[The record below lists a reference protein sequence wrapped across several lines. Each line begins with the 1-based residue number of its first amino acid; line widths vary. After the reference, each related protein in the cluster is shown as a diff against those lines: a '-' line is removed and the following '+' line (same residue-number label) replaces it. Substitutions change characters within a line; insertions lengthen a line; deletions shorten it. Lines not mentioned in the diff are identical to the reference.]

1 MLFCFILHGFAFDY
15 TDENGVT
22 WTCSTTSE
30 YDEETATYKDY
41 ATLTGASNYGAEV
54 VVPEKVYDGETAY
67 TVDKLYNTFQNS
79 TITKVT
85 LPKDSIIIDG
95 AFESCSN
102 LKEVINS
109 QYIKKCRN
117 SAFEHTNLTTIDLSG
132 CKFVHGF
139 NGCKNLESVILK
151 VCKTIEKV
159 SFQNCPKLKSL
170 GETSSVT
177 EIGDGAFGGCSSLQS
192 IDLQN
197 CIFFSIATG
206 YGGTFNGCT
215 SLKTVILPKTLT
227 EIPVC
232 FFSGCSA
239 LTSFDFSNITSIGRS
254 AFEGTGLTSVVIPA
268 SVKDIEDNTFKNCN
282 NLKSVDL
289 GNINSIGESAF
300 EGTGLT
306 SVVIPASVKDIAGDA
321 FKNCNNLKS
330 VDLGNINSI
339 GYSAFEGT
347 GLTSVVIPASVRN
360 IASNT
365 FKNCNNL
372 KSVDLGNI
380 NSIGGNAFKNCNNL
394 KSVDLGNINTIG
406 SSAFEGT
413 GLTNVVIPASVQ
425 DIADNTF
432 KNCNNLKSV
441 DLGNINTIGSSA
453 FEGCNIDSI
462 TIPAT
467 ISSIGNNA
475 FPGINYITINATKV
489 PSLGSSF
496 ERNAVVLVPEEAL
509 NAYKTADVWKD
520 FAGQIFA
527 IGTKLDYDVKTTAQD
542 NAPGLLQQLDKNNLN
557 NIVSLK
563 VSGTINGYDIML
575 FRNKMDNLHHLDLS
589 DADIVANPYEYYEG
603 CCSEDSVL
611 GANAFNGVKHLI
623 SIKIPKSI
631 KKIGDNAFNS
641 CSVRDV
647 IFQEKQNIEIEERA
661 FNSSDIANINLPI
674 GSKLGEW
681 CFAWCNKIQNIILP
695 EALEIIPD
703 NCFFQSSLSSVSI
716 PSSVKIIKRNAFNEC
731 RLDSVSLPGL
741 TYIGDYAFAYNHNL
755 KELRVPS
762 TLEKID
768 DGAFSGCNL
777 EKVYAYTVLPIS
789 ISQGTFSNFSNI
801 ALYVP
806 TQSVDNYYLNTQWSQ
821 FKEIHEFN
829 EPYKYFYLDKEFTL
843 EDKRFDG
850 TPDIDIKED
859 GGLKVD
865 GKDNQEAGDVT
876 IKGDGDKGNSGTL
889 ITDGNLNAKKM
900 RFDISVSDNKW
911 YFFSFPFDIKLSD
924 TKAPGEYKWKMYDG
938 SIRADQGSGGWVN
951 LPDNEEW
958 LKQGKGY
965 IFQTNKAGTLTLKVT
980 KEKFGQLDANNI
992 MKELDVFPSGNNF
1005 DASWNFIGNPQTS
1018 YYNVNDLGY
1027 EAPIT
1032 VWNGNSYE
1040 AVRPGDD
1047 DYTLHPF
1054 QAFFVQKPTASSTI
1068 EFKAEDRLTKTGSEI
1083 RAQETKARRLARGFV
1098 PSRMIINLNVSDG
1111 SLSDK
1116 TRVVF
1121 NDKKSRNYEMDCD
1134 AAKFMTLTQAPQLY
1148 SVEGKGTK
1156 FAINERPMGSV
1167 QLGFTAKKSG
1177 TFTISAVR
1185 MDQPML
1191 LKDNVAGITIDLT
1204 NGDYEFTSEAG
1215 TFNKRFLLTPN
1226 SSVTSIADVVK
1237 KTGVN
1242 ILPTEEG
1249 IQINGCNGK
1258 NVDVYNLNGAQV
1270 ASSNSDGI
1278 LRLSAGVYIVKVNGM
1293 STKVMV
1299 K

>member
-1 MLFCFILHGFAFDY
+1 MKRFFTLTLMLFCFILHGFAFDY

-22 WTCSTTSE
+22 WTCRDTNAD
-30 YDEETATYKDY
+30 YDVETGTYKY
-41 ATLTGASNYGAEV
+41 YTILTGAINYGAEV
-54 VVPEKVYDGETAY
+54 VVPEKVYNGETAY
-67 TVDKLYNTFQNS
+67 TVKGLDNTFENS
-79 TITKVT
+79 EVITKVI
-85 LPKDSIIIDG
+85 LPKDSITIET
-95 AFESCSN
+95 AFSN
-102 LKEVINS
+102 CHNLAEVVNS
-109 QYIKKCRN
+109 QYITKC
-117 SAFEHTNLTTIDLSG
+117 SMGAFEYTSLTSIDLSN
-132 CKFVHGF
+132 CKYVGGF
-139 NGCKNLESVILK
+139 D
-151 VCKTIEKV
+151 
-159 SFQNCPKLKSL
+159 
-170 GETSSVT
+170 SSKK
-177 EIGDGAFGGCSSLQS
+177 
-192 IDLQN
+192 
-197 CIFFSIATG
+197 
-206 YGGTFNGCT
+206 
-215 SLKTVILPKTLT
+215 LKTVILKACNTIEQRAFVNCTNLVSLGETTSITSIGSEAFNGCESLSSIDLSNCSSWSNYRIFENCKSLKEIKLPSTLT
-227 EIPVC
+227 EIPPAL
-232 FFSGCSA
+232 FRGCTG
-239 LTSFDFSNITSIGRS
+239 LTSFDFTNITKIGDS
-254 AFEGTGLTSVVIPA
+254 AFEETGLKEI
-268 SVKDIEDNTFKNCN
+268 I
-282 NLKSVDL
+282 L
-289 GNINSIGESAF
+289 
-300 EGTGLT
+300 
-306 SVVIPASVKDIAGDA
+306 
-321 FKNCNNLKS
+321 
-330 VDLGNINSI
+330 
-339 GYSAFEGT
+339 
-347 GLTSVVIPASVRN
+347 
-360 IASNT
+360 
-365 FKNCNNL
+365 
-372 KSVDLGNI
+372 
-380 NSIGGNAFKNCNNL
+380 
-394 KSVDLGNINTIG
+394 
-406 SSAFEGT
+406 
-413 GLTNVVIPASVQ
+413 
-425 DIADNTF
+425 
-432 KNCNNLKSV
+432 
-441 DLGNINTIGSSA
+441 
-453 FEGCNIDSI
+453 
-462 TIPAT
+462 PAT
-467 ISSIGNNA
+467 ITFIGNNA
-475 FPGINYITINATKV
+475 FNDIDSVTINATKV

-496 ERNAVVLVPEEAL
+496 GQNAVVLVPEEAL
-509 NAYKTADVWKD
+509 NAYKAADVWKD

-527 IGTKLDYDVKTTAQD
+527 IGAKLDYDVKTTAQD
-542 NAPGLLQQLDKNNLN
+542 NAPGLLQQLDRNNLN

-603 CCSEDSVL
+603 NCTQDSILGNYAFSEL
-611 GANAFNGVKHLI
+611 AKLITVKC
-623 SIKIPKSI
+623 PKSVKQI
-631 KKIGDNAFNS
+631 YGAFKNCNNLRSAVLPEQLEYIGDKEGSGSGNGPFSNCVNLKNIIFNS
-641 CSVRDV
+641 CKEIGTNTFNGCSA
-647 IFQEKQNIEIEERA
+647 IQQINIPEGVTRIGEDA
-661 FNSSDIANINLPI
+661 FMGCKS
-674 GSKLGEW
+674 
-681 CFAWCNKIQNIILP
+681 
-695 EALEIIPD
+695 LESIIIPNGVETIEMSAFESCD
-703 NCFFQSSLSSVSI
+703 NLRKISLPPSLKTIKWFAFRFCSSLDSI
-716 PSSVKIIKRNAFNEC
+716 
-731 RLDSVSLPGL
+731 SLPGL
-741 TYIGDYAFAYNHNL
+741 NSIGYNAFYNCTNL

-762 TLEKID
+762 TLEKIE

-789 ISQGTFSNFSNI
+789 ISQGTFSNFSNT

-1270 ASSNSDGI
+1270 ASSNSDGM

>member
-1 MLFCFILHGFAFDY
+1 M
-15 TDENGVT
+15 
-22 WTCSTTSE
+22 S
-30 YDEETATYKDY
+30 
-41 ATLTGASNYGAEV
+41 
-54 VVPEKVYDGETAY
+54 
-67 TVDKLYNTFQNS
+67 
-79 TITKVT
+79 
-85 LPKDSIIIDG
+85 
-95 AFESCSN
+95 AFESCDN
-102 LKEVINS
+102 LRKINFPPS
-109 QYIKKCRN
+109 
-117 SAFEHTNLTTIDLSG
+117 L
-132 CKFVHGF
+132 
-139 NGCKNLESVILK
+139 
-151 VCKTIEKV
+151 KTINR
-159 SFQNCPKLKSL
+159 F
-170 GETSSVT
+170 
-177 EIGDGAFGGCSSLQS
+177 AFRYCSSLDS
-192 IDLQN
+192 ISLPGLN
-197 CIFFSIATG
+197 SIGDEA
-206 YGGTFNGCT
+206 FNGCT
-215 SLKTVILPKTLT
+215 
-227 EIPVC
+227 
-232 FFSGCSA
+232 
-239 LTSFDFSNITSIGRS
+239 
-254 AFEGTGLTSVVIPA
+254 
-268 SVKDIEDNTFKNCN
+268 
-282 NLKSVDL
+282 NLL
-289 GNINSIGESAF
+289 
-300 EGTGLT
+300 
-306 SVVIPASVKDIAGDA
+306 
-321 FKNCNNLKS
+321 
-330 VDLGNINSI
+330 
-339 GYSAFEGT
+339 
-347 GLTSVVIPASVRN
+347 
-360 IASNT
+360 
-365 FKNCNNL
+365 
-372 KSVDLGNI
+372 
-380 NSIGGNAFKNCNNL
+380 
-394 KSVDLGNINTIG
+394 
-406 SSAFEGT
+406 
-413 GLTNVVIPASVQ
+413 
-425 DIADNTF
+425 
-432 KNCNNLKSV
+432 
-441 DLGNINTIGSSA
+441 
-453 FEGCNIDSI
+453 
-462 TIPAT
+462 
-467 ISSIGNNA
+467 
-475 FPGINYITINATKV
+475 
-489 PSLGSSF
+489 
-496 ERNAVVLVPEEAL
+496 
-509 NAYKTADVWKD
+509 
-520 FAGQIFA
+520 
-527 IGTKLDYDVKTTAQD
+527 
-542 NAPGLLQQLDKNNLN
+542 
-557 NIVSLK
+557 
-563 VSGTINGYDIML
+563 
-575 FRNKMDNLHHLDLS
+575 
-589 DADIVANPYEYYEG
+589 
-603 CCSEDSVL
+603 
-611 GANAFNGVKHLI
+611 
-623 SIKIPKSI
+623 
-631 KKIGDNAFNS
+631 
-641 CSVRDV
+641 
-647 IFQEKQNIEIEERA
+647 
-661 FNSSDIANINLPI
+661 
-674 GSKLGEW
+674 
-681 CFAWCNKIQNIILP
+681 
-695 EALEIIPD
+695 
-703 NCFFQSSLSSVSI
+703 
-716 PSSVKIIKRNAFNEC
+716 
-731 RLDSVSLPGL
+731 
-741 TYIGDYAFAYNHNL
+741 
-755 KELRVPS
+755 ELRVPS
-762 TLEKID
+762 TLEKIE
-768 DGAFSGCNL
+768 DGAFSGCHL

-789 ISQGTFSNFSNI
+789 INQNTFSNFSNT

-900 RFDISVSDNKW
+900 RFDISVSENKW

-1098 PSRMIINLNVSDG
+1098 PSRMFINLNVSDG

-1270 ASSNSDGI
+1270 ASSNSDGM

>member
-1 MLFCFILHGFAFDY
+1 MKRFFTLTLMLFCFILHGFAFDY

-22 WTCSTTSE
+22 WTCSAT
-30 YDEETATYKDY
+30 YDESFAK
-41 ATLTGASNYGAEV
+41 LTGASNYGAEV
-54 VVPEKVYDGETAY
+54 VVPERVYDGETAY
-67 TVDKLYNTFQNS
+67 TVNSLYDTFTNS
-79 TITKVT
+79 EVITKVT
-85 LPKDSIIIDG
+85 LPKNSIEIYG
-95 AFESCSN
+95 AFCNCHN
-102 LKEVINS
+102 LTEVINS
-109 QYIKKCRN
+109 QYITTCHG
-117 SAFEHTNLTTIDLSG
+117 SAFESTSLTSIDLSN
-132 CKFVHGF
+132 CKYVAGF
-139 NGCKNLESVILK
+139 DYCKKLKTAILK
-151 VCKTIEKV
+151 VCETIDV
-159 SFQNCPKLKSL
+159 RAFADCTNLVSL
-170 GETSSVT
+170 GETASVT
-177 EIGDGAFGGCSSLQS
+177 SIGGSAFDGCESLAS
-192 IDLQN
+192 IDLSN
-197 CIFFSIATG
+197 CSSWPYASIFGNCKNLNEI
-206 YGGTFNGCT
+206 
-215 SLKTVILPKTLT
+215 KLPSTLT
-227 EIPVC
+227 EIPPALFC
-232 FFSGCSA
+232 GCTG
-239 LTSFDFSNITSIGRS
+239 LTSFDFTNIT
-254 AFEGTGLTSVVIPA
+254 
-268 SVKDIEDNTFKNCN
+268 K
-282 NLKSVDL
+282 
-289 GNINSIGESAF
+289 IGESAF
-300 EGTGLT
+300 AGSGLKEL
-306 SVVIPASVKDIAGDA
+306 I
-321 FKNCNNLKS
+321 L
-330 VDLGNINSI
+330 
-339 GYSAFEGT
+339 
-347 GLTSVVIPASVRN
+347 
-360 IASNT
+360 
-365 FKNCNNL
+365 
-372 KSVDLGNI
+372 
-380 NSIGGNAFKNCNNL
+380 
-394 KSVDLGNINTIG
+394 
-406 SSAFEGT
+406 
-413 GLTNVVIPASVQ
+413 
-425 DIADNTF
+425 
-432 KNCNNLKSV
+432 
-441 DLGNINTIGSSA
+441 
-453 FEGCNIDSI
+453 
-462 TIPAT
+462 PAT
-467 ISSIGNNA
+467 ITSIGNNA
-475 FPGINYITINATKV
+475 FNGIDYITINATKV
-489 PSLGSSF
+489 PTLGGSF
-496 ERNAVVLVPEEAL
+496 GQNAVVLVPEEAL

-527 IGTKLDYDVKTTAQD
+527 IGAKLDYDVKTTAQD
-542 NAPGLLQQLDKNNLN
+542 NAPGLLQQLDRNNLN

-631 KKIGDNAFNS
+631 KRIGSQAFYQS
-641 CSVRDV
+641 SIRDV
-647 IFQEKQNIEIEERA
+647 SFQEKQNIEIGYYA
-661 FNSSDIANINLPI
+661 FAWSDVVNINLPI
-674 GSKLGEW
+674 GSTLEEG
-681 CFAWCNKIQNIILP
+681 CLAFCDKIRNIIFP
-695 EALEIIPD
+695 EKLEIIP
-703 NCFFQSSLSSVSI
+703 NRCFYHSSIISTSI
-716 PSSVKIIKRNAFNEC
+716 PSSVKRIEGEAFDRC
-731 RLDSVSLPGL
+731 ALDSISLPGL
-741 TYIGDYAFAYNHNL
+741 TYIGSRAFSSNPNL

-762 TLEKID
+762 TLEKIE
-768 DGAFSGCNL
+768 DGAFSDCNL

-789 ISQGTFSNFSNI
+789 ISQNTFDNFSNT

-1047 DYTLHPF
+1047 DYTLYPF

-1121 NDKKSRNYEMDCD
+1121 NDRKSRNYEMDCD

-1270 ASSNSDGI
+1270 ASSNSDGM

>member
-1 MLFCFILHGFAFDY
+1 MKRFFTLTLMLFCFILHGFASEFNY

-22 WTCSTTSE
+22 WTCSAT
-30 YDEETATYKDY
+30 YDESFAR
-41 ATLTGASNYGAEV
+41 LTGASNYGAEV

-67 TVDKLYNTFQNS
+67 AVNSLYDTFTNS
-79 TITKVT
+79 EVITKVT
-85 LPKDSIIIDG
+85 LPKNSIEIYG
-95 AFESCSN
+95 AFCNCHN
-102 LKEVINS
+102 LTEVINS
-109 QYIKKCRN
+109 QYITTCYG
-117 SAFEHTNLTTIDLSG
+117 SAFESTSLTSIDLSN
-132 CKFVHGF
+132 CKYVAGF
-139 NGCKNLESVILK
+139 DYCKKLKTAILK
-151 VCKTIEKV
+151 VCETIDTRAFADCTNLV
-159 SFQNCPKLKSL
+159 SL
-170 GETSSVT
+170 GETASVT
-177 EIGDGAFGGCSSLQS
+177 SIGGSAFHGCESLAS
-192 IDLQN
+192 IDLSN
-197 CIFFSIATG
+197 CSSWPYASIFG
-206 YGGTFNGCT
+206 NCKN
-215 SLKTVILPKTLT
+215 LKEIKLPSTLT
-227 EIPVC
+227 EIPPALFC
-232 FFSGCSA
+232 GCTG
-239 LTSFDFSNITSIGRS
+239 LTSFDFTNIT
-254 AFEGTGLTSVVIPA
+254 
-268 SVKDIEDNTFKNCN
+268 K
-282 NLKSVDL
+282 
-289 GNINSIGESAF
+289 IGESAF
-300 EGTGLT
+300 AGSGLKEL
-306 SVVIPASVKDIAGDA
+306 I
-321 FKNCNNLKS
+321 L
-330 VDLGNINSI
+330 
-339 GYSAFEGT
+339 
-347 GLTSVVIPASVRN
+347 
-360 IASNT
+360 
-365 FKNCNNL
+365 
-372 KSVDLGNI
+372 
-380 NSIGGNAFKNCNNL
+380 
-394 KSVDLGNINTIG
+394 
-406 SSAFEGT
+406 
-413 GLTNVVIPASVQ
+413 
-425 DIADNTF
+425 
-432 KNCNNLKSV
+432 
-441 DLGNINTIGSSA
+441 
-453 FEGCNIDSI
+453 
-462 TIPAT
+462 PAT
-467 ISSIGNNA
+467 ITSIGNNA
-475 FPGINYITINATKV
+475 FNGIDYITINATKV
-489 PSLGSSF
+489 PTLGGSF
-496 ERNAVVLVPEEAL
+496 GQNAVVLVPEEAL

-527 IGTKLDYDVKTTAQD
+527 IGAKLDYDVKTTAQD
-542 NAPGLLQQLDKNNLN
+542 NAPGLLQQLDRNNLN
-557 NIVSLK
+557 SVVTLK
-563 VSGTINGYDIML
+563 ISGTINGYDIML

-603 CCSEDSVL
+603 CCTEDSVL
-611 GANAFNGVKHLI
+611 GDNAFNGVKHLI

-631 KKIGDNAFNS
+631 KRIGSQAFYQS
-641 CSVRDV
+641 SIRDV
-647 IFQEKQNIEIEERA
+647 SFQEKQNIEIGDYA
-661 FNSSDIANINLPI
+661 FAWSDVVNINLPI
-674 GSKLGEW
+674 GSILEEG
-681 CFAWCNKIQNIILP
+681 CLAFCDKIRNIIFP
-695 EALEIIPD
+695 EKLEIIP
-703 NCFFQSSLSSVSI
+703 NRCFYHSSIISTSI
-716 PSSVKIIKRNAFNEC
+716 PSSVKRIEGEAFDRC
-731 RLDSVSLPGL
+731 ALDSISLPGL
-741 TYIGDYAFAYNHNL
+741 TYIGSRAFSSNPNL

-762 TLEKID
+762 TLEKIE
-768 DGAFSGCNL
+768 DGAFSDCNL

-789 ISQGTFSNFSNI
+789 ISQNTFDNFSNT

-1270 ASSNSDGI
+1270 ASSNSDGM

>member
-1 MLFCFILHGFAFDY
+1 MKRFFTLTLMLFCFILHGFAFDY

-22 WTCSTTSE
+22 WTCRTYSE
-30 YDEETATYKDY
+30 YNEETGTVKDY
-41 ATLTGASNYGAEV
+41 TELTGASNYGAEV
-54 VVPEKVYDGETAY
+54 IVPEKVYDGETAY
-67 TVDKLYNTFQNS
+67 TVNYLYDTFKNS
-79 TITKVT
+79 ETITKVT
-85 LPKDSIIIDG
+85 LPNNPIEING
-95 AFESCSN
+95 AFSKCHN
-102 LKEVINS
+102 LVEVVNS
-109 QYIKKCRN
+109 QYITKCCMG
-117 SAFEHTNLTTIDLSG
+117 AFEYTSLTSIDLSN
-132 CKFVHGF
+132 CKYVGGF
-139 NGCKNLESVILK
+139 DSSKNLKTVILK
-151 VCKTIEKV
+151 VCKTIEESAFV
-159 SFQNCPKLKSL
+159 NCTNLISV
-170 GETSSVT
+170 GETASVISIGESAFIGT
-177 EIGDGAFGGCSSLQS
+177 GLKEITLPAIERIENYVFRNCSNLTKVDLPKVTTIGYSAFEYTGLEEITLPATKEIGYSAFKNCSNLTKV
-192 IDLQN
+192 D
-197 CIFFSIATG
+197 
-206 YGGTFNGCT
+206 
-215 SLKTVILPKTLT
+215 LPKVTT
-227 EIPVC
+227 
-232 FFSGCSA
+232 
-239 LTSFDFSNITSIGRS
+239 IGLS
-254 AFEGTGLTSVVIPA
+254 AFEGTGLEEITLSA
-268 SVKDIEDNTFKNCN
+268 IERIENKAFKNCS
-282 NLKSVDL
+282 NLTKVDL
-289 GNINSIGESAF
+289 PKVTTIGESAFECTGLKDITLPATKEIGESAFENCSNLTKVDLPKVTTIGVSAF
-300 EGTGLT
+300 EGTGLEEIT
-306 SVVIPASVKDIAGDA
+306 LPATKEITHYA
-321 FKNCNNLKS
+321 FRNCSNLTKI
-330 VDLGNINSI
+330 DLPKVTTI

-347 GLTSVVIPASVRN
+347 GL
-360 IASNT
+360 
-365 FKNCNNL
+365 
-372 KSVDLGNI
+372 
-380 NSIGGNAFKNCNNL
+380 
-394 KSVDLGNINTIG
+394 
-406 SSAFEGT
+406 E
-413 GLTNVVIPASVQ
+413 
-425 DIADNTF
+425 
-432 KNCNNLKSV
+432 
-441 DLGNINTIGSSA
+441 
-453 FEGCNIDSI
+453 EI
-462 TIPAT
+462 TLPAT
-467 ISSIGNNA
+467 ITFIGNNA
-475 FPGINYITINATKV
+475 FNGIDYVTINTTKV
-489 PSLGSSF
+489 PGLSDSLG
-496 ERNAVVLVPEEAL
+496 ENTVVLVPEEAL

-520 FAGQIFA
+520 IAGQIFA
-527 IGTKLDYDVKTTAQD
+527 IGAKLDYEVKTTAQE

-589 DADIVANPYEYYEG
+589 DADIVANPYEYYQG
-603 CCSEDSVL
+603 RCTQDSIL
-611 GANAFNGVKHLI
+611 GYNAFSELAKLITVKCPKSVKQIYGAFTGCYNLKSVVLPEQLEYLGDKEGGDWISGKGSFTRCNHLTNILFYDCKEIGNCTFQQCCAIQQINIPEGVTRIGESAFYQCKSLKSIIIPNGVETIETDAFHGCGNLRKI
-623 SIKIPKSI
+623 SFPPSLKEIK
-631 KKIGDNAFNS
+631 GYAFQD
-641 CSVRDV
+641 CS
-647 IFQEKQNIEIEERA
+647 
-661 FNSSDIANINLPI
+661 
-674 GSKLGEW
+674 
-681 CFAWCNKIQNIILP
+681 
-695 EALEIIPD
+695 
-703 NCFFQSSLSSVSI
+703 
-716 PSSVKIIKRNAFNEC
+716 
-731 RLDSVSLPGL
+731 LDSISLPGL
-741 TYIGDYAFAYNHNL
+741 TYIGYQAFADNSNL

-762 TLEKID
+762 TLEKIEER
-768 DGAFSGCNL
+768 AFSGCNL

-789 ISQGTFSNFSNI
+789 INQNTFSNFSNT

-1083 RAQETKARRLARGFV
+1083 RAQETKARRLSRGFV

-1134 AAKFMTLTQAPQLY
+1134 AAKFMPLTQAPQLY

-1270 ASSNSDGI
+1270 ASSNSDGM

>member
-1 MLFCFILHGFAFDY
+1 MLFCFILHGFASEFNY

-22 WTCSTTSE
+22 WTCKTYSE
-30 YDEETATYKDY
+30 YDEETTTYKDI
-41 ATLTGASNYGAEV
+41 TRLTGASNYGAEV

-67 TVDKLYNTFQNS
+67 IVDALYNTFHNS

-95 AFESCSN
+95 AFENCSN
-102 LKEVINS
+102 LREVINS
-109 QYIKKCRN
+109 QYIKECLN
-117 SAFEHTNLTTIDLSG
+117 PAFEHSNLTTIDLSG

-139 NGCKNLESVILK
+139 YDCKNLESVILK
-151 VCKTIEKV
+151 VCKTIKKE
-159 SFQNCPKLKSL
+159 SFINCPKLKSL

-177 EIGDGAFGGCSSLQS
+177 EIGAGAFSGCSSLQS
-192 IDLQN
+192 IDLSN
-197 CIFFSIATG
+197 CITFGSGWTA
-206 YGGTFNGCT
+206 YGGIFNGCA
-215 SLKTVILPKTLT
+215 SLKSVILPKTLT
-227 EIPVC
+227 EIPEGL
-232 FFSGCSA
+232 FSGCSA
-239 LTSFDFSNITSIGRS
+239 LTSFDFSNITSIG
-254 AFEGTGLTSVVIPA
+254 
-268 SVKDIEDNTFKNCN
+268 
-282 NLKSVDL
+282 
-289 GNINSIGESAF
+289 
-300 EGTGLT
+300 
-306 SVVIPASVKDIAGDA
+306 
-321 FKNCNNLKS
+321 
-330 VDLGNINSI
+330 
-339 GYSAFEGT
+339 
-347 GLTSVVIPASVRN
+347 
-360 IASNT
+360 
-365 FKNCNNL
+365 
-372 KSVDLGNI
+372 
-380 NSIGGNAFKNCNNL
+380 
-394 KSVDLGNINTIG
+394 
-406 SSAFEGT
+406 SSAFAGT
-413 GLTNVVIPASVQ
+413 GLTNVV
-425 DIADNTF
+425 
-432 KNCNNLKSV
+432 L
-441 DLGNINTIGSSA
+441 
-453 FEGCNIDSI
+453 
-462 TIPAT
+462 PAT
-467 ISSIGNNA
+467 ITSIGNNA
-475 FPGINYITINATKV
+475 FNDIDSVTINATKV

-496 ERNAVVLVPEEAL
+496 GQNAVVLVPEEAV
-509 NAYKTADVWKD
+509 NAYKAADVWKD

-527 IGTKLDYDVKTTAQD
+527 IGTKTDYDVKTTAQD
-542 NAPGLLQQLDKNNLN
+542 NAPGLLQQLDRNNLN

-575 FRNKMDNLHHLDLS
+575 FRNKMDNLHHLDLL

-603 CCSEDSVL
+603 NCTQDSIL
-611 GANAFNGVKHLI
+611 GYNAFSELAKLITVKCPKSVKQIYGAFKNCNNLRSVVLPEQLEYIGDKEGDWASGNGPFSNCVNLKNIIFNGCKEIGTNTFKGCSAIQQINIPEGVTRIGEDAFSGCKSLESIIIPNGVETIEMSAFEFCDNLRKI
-623 SIKIPKSI
+623 SFPPSLKTIKWY
-631 KKIGDNAFNS
+631 AFRY
-641 CSVRDV
+641 C
-647 IFQEKQNIEIEERA
+647 
-661 FNSSDIANINLPI
+661 
-674 GSKLGEW
+674 
-681 CFAWCNKIQNIILP
+681 
-695 EALEIIPD
+695 
-703 NCFFQSSLSSVSI
+703 SSLDSI
-716 PSSVKIIKRNAFNEC
+716 
-731 RLDSVSLPGL
+731 SLPGL
-741 TYIGDYAFAYNHNL
+741 NSIGIAAFNGCTNL

-762 TLEKID
+762 TLEKIEES
-768 DGAFSGCNL
+768 AFSGCNL

-789 ISQGTFSNFSNI
+789 ISQNTFDNFSNI
-801 ALYVP
+801 SLYVP

-900 RFDISVSDNKW
+900 RFDISVSSNKW

-1177 TFTISAVR
+1177 IFTISAVR

-1270 ASSNSDGI
+1270 ASSNSDGM

>member
-1 MLFCFILHGFAFDY
+1 MKRFFTLTLILFCFILHGFAFDY

-22 WTCSTTSE
+22 WTCNSYSE
-30 YDEETATYKDY
+30 YDQETSTYKNY

-54 VVPEKVYDGETAY
+54 VVPEKVYDGETVY
-67 TVDKLYNTFQNS
+67 TVNYLYNTFHDS
-79 TITKVT
+79 KVITKVI
-85 LPKDSIIIDG
+85 LPKDSITIET
-95 AFESCSN
+95 AFSN
-102 LKEVINS
+102 CHNLAEVVNS
-109 QYIKKCRN
+109 QYITKCCMG
-117 SAFEHTNLTTIDLSG
+117 AFEYTSLTSIDLSN
-132 CKFVHGF
+132 CKYVGGF
-139 NGCKNLESVILK
+139 D
-151 VCKTIEKV
+151 
-159 SFQNCPKLKSL
+159 
-170 GETSSVT
+170 SSKK
-177 EIGDGAFGGCSSLQS
+177 
-192 IDLQN
+192 
-197 CIFFSIATG
+197 
-206 YGGTFNGCT
+206 
-215 SLKTVILPKTLT
+215 LKTVILKACNTIEQRAFVNCTNLVSLGET
-227 EIPVC
+227 
-232 FFSGCSA
+232 A
-239 LTSFDFSNITSIGRS
+239 NITSIGS
-254 AFEGTGLTSVVIPA
+254 E
-268 SVKDIEDNTFKNCN
+268 
-282 NLKSVDL
+282 
-289 GNINSIGESAF
+289 
-300 EGTGLT
+300 
-306 SVVIPASVKDIAGDA
+306 
-321 FKNCNNLKS
+321 
-330 VDLGNINSI
+330 
-339 GYSAFEGT
+339 
-347 GLTSVVIPASVRN
+347 
-360 IASNT
+360 
-365 FKNCNNL
+365 
-372 KSVDLGNI
+372 
-380 NSIGGNAFKNCNNL
+380 
-394 KSVDLGNINTIG
+394 
-406 SSAFEGT
+406 
-413 GLTNVVIPASVQ
+413 
-425 DIADNTF
+425 
-432 KNCNNLKSV
+432 
-441 DLGNINTIGSSA
+441 A
-453 FEGCNIDSI
+453 FEGCNIDSL

-475 FPGINYITINATKV
+475 FSGINYITINATKV
-489 PSLGSSF
+489 PPLGGSF
-496 ERNAVVLVPEEAL
+496 GQNAVVLVPEEAL

-527 IGTKLDYDVKTTAQD
+527 IGTKTDYDVKTTALD
-542 NAPGLLQQLDKNNLN
+542 NAPGLLQQLDRNNLN

-603 CCSEDSVL
+603 NCTQDSILGNYAFSELAKLITVKCPKSVKQIY
-611 GANAFNGVKHLI
+611 GAFKNCNNLRSVVLPEQLEYIGGNWDGPFSNCVNLKNIIFNGCKEIGNNTFNGCSAIQQINIPEGVTRIGEDAFSGCKSLE
-623 SIKIPKSI
+623 SI
-631 KKIGDNAFNS
+631 
-641 CSVRDV
+641 
-647 IFQEKQNIEIEERA
+647 
-661 FNSSDIANINLPI
+661 
-674 GSKLGEW
+674 
-681 CFAWCNKIQNIILP
+681 
-695 EALEIIPD
+695 IIPNGVETIEMSAFESCD
-703 NCFFQSSLSSVSI
+703 NLRKISFPPSL
-716 PSSVKIIKRNAFNEC
+716 KTIKMYAFRYC
-731 RLDSVSLPGL
+731 TSLDSISLPGL
-741 TYIGDYAFAYNHNL
+741 NSIGIEAFNGCTNL
-755 KELRVPS
+755 QELRVPS
-762 TLEKID
+762 TLEKIED
-768 DGAFSGCNL
+768 RVFTGCNL
-777 EKVYAYTVLPIS
+777 KKVYAYTVLPIS
-789 ISQGTFSNFSNI
+789 ISQGTFSNFSNT

-951 LPDNEEW
+951 LPDKEEW

-1270 ASSNSDGI
+1270 ASSNSDGM

>member
-1 MLFCFILHGFAFDY
+1 MKRFFTLTLMLFCFILHGFAFDY

-22 WTCSTTSE
+22 WTCSDTNAD
-30 YDEETATYKDY
+30 YDVETGTYKY
-41 ATLTGASNYGAEV
+41 YTILTGAINYGAEV
-54 VVPEKVYDGETAY
+54 VVPEKVYNGETAY
-67 TVDKLYNTFQNS
+67 TVKGLDNTFENS
-79 TITKVT
+79 EVITKVI
-85 LPKDSIIIDG
+85 LPKDSITIET
-95 AFESCSN
+95 AFSN
-102 LKEVINS
+102 CHNLAEVVNS
-109 QYIKKCRN
+109 QYITKC
-117 SAFEHTNLTTIDLSG
+117 SMGAFEYTSLTSIDLSN
-132 CKFVHGF
+132 CKYVGGF
-139 NGCKNLESVILK
+139 D
-151 VCKTIEKV
+151 
-159 SFQNCPKLKSL
+159 
-170 GETSSVT
+170 SSKK
-177 EIGDGAFGGCSSLQS
+177 
-192 IDLQN
+192 
-197 CIFFSIATG
+197 
-206 YGGTFNGCT
+206 
-215 SLKTVILPKTLT
+215 LKTVILKACNTIEQRAFVNCTNLVSLGETTSITSIGSEAFNGCESLSSIDLSNCSSWSNYRIFENCKSLKEIKLPSTLT
-227 EIPVC
+227 EIPPAL
-232 FFSGCSA
+232 FRGCTG
-239 LTSFDFSNITSIGRS
+239 LTSFDFTNITKIGDS
-254 AFEGTGLTSVVIPA
+254 AFEETGLKEI
-268 SVKDIEDNTFKNCN
+268 I
-282 NLKSVDL
+282 L
-289 GNINSIGESAF
+289 
-300 EGTGLT
+300 
-306 SVVIPASVKDIAGDA
+306 
-321 FKNCNNLKS
+321 
-330 VDLGNINSI
+330 
-339 GYSAFEGT
+339 
-347 GLTSVVIPASVRN
+347 
-360 IASNT
+360 
-365 FKNCNNL
+365 
-372 KSVDLGNI
+372 
-380 NSIGGNAFKNCNNL
+380 
-394 KSVDLGNINTIG
+394 
-406 SSAFEGT
+406 
-413 GLTNVVIPASVQ
+413 
-425 DIADNTF
+425 
-432 KNCNNLKSV
+432 
-441 DLGNINTIGSSA
+441 
-453 FEGCNIDSI
+453 
-462 TIPAT
+462 PAT
-467 ISSIGNNA
+467 ITFIGNNA
-475 FPGINYITINATKV
+475 FNDIDSVTINAAKV

-496 ERNAVVLVPEEAL
+496 GQNAVVLVPEEAL

-527 IGTKLDYDVKTTAQD
+527 IGAKLDYDVKTTAQD
-542 NAPGLLQQLDKNNLN
+542 NAPGLLQQLDRNNLN

-589 DADIVANPYEYYEG
+589 DADIVANPYEYYQG
-603 CCSEDSVL
+603 NCTQDSILGNYAFSELAKLITVKCPKSVKQIY
-611 GANAFNGVKHLI
+611 GAFKNCNNLRSVVLPEQLEYIGKKEDWGWGNGPFSNCVNLKNIIFNGCKEIGNNTFYGCSAIQQINIPEGVTRIGEDAFSGCKSLE
-623 SIKIPKSI
+623 SIIIPN
-631 KKIGDNAFNS
+631 G
-641 CSVRDV
+641 V
-647 IFQEKQNIEIEERA
+647 ETIEISA
-661 FNSSDIANINLPI
+661 FESCDNLR
-674 GSKLGEW
+674 
-681 CFAWCNKIQNIILP
+681 KISFP
-695 EALEIIPD
+695 P
-703 NCFFQSSLSSVSI
+703 SLKAI
-716 PSSVKIIKRNAFNEC
+716 EMYAFRYC
-731 RLDSVSLPGL
+731 TSLDSISLPGL
-741 TYIGDYAFAYNHNL
+741 NSIGTEAFNGCTNL

-762 TLEKID
+762 TLEKIEER
-768 DGAFSGCNL
+768 AFSGCNL

-789 ISQGTFSNFSNI
+789 INQNTFSNFSNT

-850 TPDIDIKED
+850 KPDIDIKED

-1270 ASSNSDGI
+1270 ASSNSDGM

>member
-1 MLFCFILHGFAFDY
+1 MKRYITFIIIIFFALLPSAADTGICHDESGNQWTFEYEANWDGEAGMY
-15 TDENGVT
+15 VPAKDSAIITD
-22 WTCSTTSE
+22 CSN
-30 YDEETATYKDY
+30 YYEETTIPGKV
-41 ATLTGASNYGAEV
+41 EV
-54 VVPEKVYDGETAY
+54 NGFSI
-67 TVDKLYNTFQNS
+67 TVKAIGGQRFQNIGGLKKIILPS
-79 TITKVT
+79 TVT
-85 LPKDSIIIDG
+85 TICDNAFQNCSLESIDLSHVLYIGAYAFQNCELDSIDLSHVLSIG
-95 AFESCSN
+95 AYAFQECSKLREIGN
-102 LKEVINS
+102 PI
-109 QYIKKCRN
+109 
-117 SAFEHTNLTTIDLSG
+117 LTTI
-132 CKFVHGF
+132 
-139 NGCKNLESVILK
+139 
-151 VCKTIEKV
+151 
-159 SFQNCPKLKSL
+159 
-170 GETSSVT
+170 T
-177 EIGDGAFGGCSSLQS
+177 EG
-192 IDLQN
+192 
-197 CIFFSIATG
+197 
-206 YGGTFNGCT
+206 
-215 SLKTVILPKTLT
+215 V
-227 EIPVC
+227 
-232 FFSGCSA
+232 
-239 LTSFDFSNITSIGRS
+239 
-254 AFEGTGLTSVVIPA
+254 FEGT
-268 SVKDIEDNTFKNCN
+268 
-282 NLKSVDL
+282 
-289 GNINSIGESAF
+289 NISSISFPNA
-300 EGTGLT
+300 TT
-306 SVVIPASVKDIAGDA
+306 IMNDA
-321 FKNCNNLKS
+321 FKNCKS
-330 VDLGNINSI
+330 LINITLPKIISI
-339 GYSAFEGT
+339 GCQNSNGVSYGGAFSGCDALRTITLPET
-347 GLTSVVIPASVRN
+347 IKELYP
-360 IASNT
+360 SNLE
-365 FKNCNNL
+365 NL
-372 KSVDLGNI
+372 
-380 NSIGGNAFKNCNNL
+380 
-394 KSVDLGNINTIG
+394 
-406 SSAFEGT
+406 E
-413 GLTNVVIPASVQ
+413 
-425 DIADNTF
+425 
-432 KNCNNLKSV
+432 
-441 DLGNINTIGSSA
+441 
-453 FEGCNIDSI
+453 SI
-462 TIPAT
+462 TINSSTPTFWYGGSFDSNTLIWVPKEA
-467 ISSIGNNA
+467 ISSYKEQWARFASQILPIGA
-475 FPGINYITINATKV
+475 KI
-489 PSLGSSF
+489 
-496 ERNAVVLVPEEAL
+496 
-509 NAYKTADVWKD
+509 
-520 FAGQIFA
+520 
-527 IGTKLDYDVKTTAQD
+527 DYDIKTTAQD
-542 NAPGLLQQLDKNNLN
+542 NAPGLLQQLDRNNLN
-557 NIVSLK
+557 SIVSLK

-589 DADIVANPYEYYEG
+589 DADIVANPYEYYQG
-603 CCSEDSVL
+603 NCTQDSIL
-611 GANAFNGVKHLI
+611 GNYAFSKLDKLTSVKMPNSVKQINAAFNGCKNLTSVVLPEKLNSLNGTFESCNKLKNVEFKSCQ
-623 SIKIPKSI
+623 SINYRAFRDCSSLRSVTLPSNLTILDEDCFTCSGLDSVIIPNNVEEIGESAFGWCGNLKYVSFPPSL
-631 KKIGDNAFNS
+631 KKINRFAF
-641 CSVRDV
+641 
-647 IFQEKQNIEIEERA
+647 ERCA
-661 FNSSDIANINLPI
+661 
-674 GSKLGEW
+674 
-681 CFAWCNKIQNIILP
+681 
-695 EALEIIPD
+695 
-703 NCFFQSSLSSVSI
+703 
-716 PSSVKIIKRNAFNEC
+716 
-731 RLDSVSLPGL
+731 LDSVSLPGL
-741 TYIGDYAFAYNHNL
+741 VFIGDNAFANNSNL

-762 TLEKID
+762 TLEKIEES
-768 DGAFSGCNL
+768 AFTGCGL

-789 ISQGTFSNFSNI
+789 ISQGTFDNFSNI
-801 ALYVP
+801 SLYVP

-900 RFDISVSDNKW
+900 RFDISVSSNKW

-1270 ASSNSDGI
+1270 ASSNSDGM

>member
-1 MLFCFILHGFAFDY
+1 MKRFFTFILLLCLCYTKGMAQIYQSWMDMYGNTWKYDY
-15 TDENGVT
+15 YGEDPQTHLQTIKIVSVDFSDPDCLSYSGIPDSLDGYAVVALGPIFKDIPFYGNVT
-22 WTCSTTSE
+22 LP
-30 YDEETATYKDY
+30 K
-41 ATLTGASNYGAEV
+41 
-54 VVPEKVYDGETAY
+54 
-67 TVDKLYNTFQNS
+67 TVIELDQTFQNS
-79 TITKVT
+79 GLTNIENTEQVKT
-85 LPKDSIIIDG
+85 L
-95 AFESCSN
+95 
-102 LKEVINS
+102 
-109 QYIKKCRN
+109 Q
-117 SAFEHTNLTTIDLSG
+117 
-132 CKFVHGF
+132 
-139 NGCKNLESVILK
+139 NGV
-151 VCKTIEKV
+151 
-159 SFQNCPKLKSL
+159 FQNCNMDSISLPNCTSLGWDSNFRGCTNLKSAKLPKIQELTGNDFEGCTSLQSVEL
-170 GETSSVT
+170 GNVT
-177 EIGDGAFGGCSSLQS
+177 NIAGGAFNGCSSLQYVDLKNVTS
-192 IDLQN
+192 IEEY
-197 CIFFSIATG
+197 A
-206 YGGTFNGCT
+206 FNECT
-215 SLKTVILPKTLT
+215 SLQNVDLNPNITNIGNQAFSNCPFLTKIKNIDFPNCTSIGDNVFIGLKNIKAVKLPQCKS
-227 EIPVC
+227 IGQYA
-232 FFSGCSA
+232 FSGCEQ
-239 LTSFDFSNITSIGRS
+239 L
-254 AFEGTGLTSVVIPA
+254 
-268 SVKDIEDNTFKNCN
+268 KDISIPNIVSLGTYAFTGCQINQLTLPECIETLGYQNIPYIVINATNVPELSSRFEDNTVI
-282 NLKSVDL
+282 SVP
-289 GNINSIGESAF
+289 N
-300 EGTGLT
+300 
-306 SVVIPASVKDIAGDA
+306 
-321 FKNCNNLKS
+321 
-330 VDLGNINSI
+330 
-339 GYSAFEGT
+339 
-347 GLTSVVIPASVRN
+347 
-360 IASNT
+360 
-365 FKNCNNL
+365 
-372 KSVDLGNI
+372 
-380 NSIGGNAFKNCNNL
+380 
-394 KSVDLGNINTIG
+394 
-406 SSAFEGT
+406 
-413 GLTNVVIPASVQ
+413 
-425 DIADNTF
+425 
-432 KNCNNLKSV
+432 
-441 DLGNINTIGSSA
+441 
-453 FEGCNIDSI
+453 
-462 TIPAT
+462 
-467 ISSIGNNA
+467 
-475 FPGINYITINATKV
+475 
-489 PSLGSSF
+489 
-496 ERNAVVLVPEEAL
+496 EAL
-509 NAYKTADVWKD
+509 NAYKTADVWKENSN
-520 FAGQIFA
+520 QIFA
-527 IGTKLDYDVKTTAQD
+527 IGTQFDYDVKTTAQN
-542 NAPGLLQQLDKNNLN
+542 NAPGLLQQLDRNSLN
-557 NIVSLK
+557 SVVTLK
-563 VSGTINGYDIML
+563 ISGTINGYDIML

-603 CCSEDSVL
+603 YCTKDSVL
-611 GANAFNGVKHLI
+611 DNYSFSGLNKLI
-623 SIKIPKSI
+623 SIKLPKSL
-631 KKIGDNAFNS
+631 KETN
-641 CSVRDV
+641 
-647 IFQEKQNIEIEERA
+647 Q
-661 FNSSDIANINLPI
+661 
-674 GSKLGEW
+674 
-681 CFAWCNKIQNIILP
+681 
-695 EALEIIPD
+695 
-703 NCFFQSSLSSVSI
+703 
-716 PSSVKIIKRNAFNEC
+716 AFNEC
-731 RLDSVSLPGL
+731 KYLKSVVLPDNIQNLGFETFARCSNLENVEFKKCKAIGDHAFERSSIKQLTLPAGLESIGENAFKDCASLASITLSDGLKEIKMQAFENCRSLKSIAIPNGVETIEPRTFAECKSLKSISLPPSLKRIEETGILHCDSLESISLPGI
-741 TYIGDYAFAYNHNL
+741 TYIGGSAFDGCFGL
-755 KELRVPS
+755 KEIKLPS
-762 TLEKID
+762 TLEKIEAW
-768 DGAFSGCNL
+768 AFNATGI
-777 EKVYAYTVLPIS
+777 EKVYAYTVLPI
-789 ISQGTFSNFSNI
+789 NI
-801 ALYVP
+801 NQNAFWNYGSTALYVP

-900 RFDISVSDNKW
+900 RFDISVSENKW

-1270 ASSNSDGI
+1270 ASSNSDGM

>member
-1 MLFCFILHGFAFDY
+1 MKRFFTLTLMLFCFILHGFASEFNY

-22 WTCSTTSE
+22 WTCNSSYSE
-30 YDEETATYKDY
+30 YDQETSTYKHY

-54 VVPEKVYDGETAY
+54 VVPEKIYDGETAY
-67 TVDKLYNTFQNS
+67 TVKGLDNTFKNS
-79 TITKVT
+79 EVITKVI
-85 LPKDSIIIDG
+85 LPKDSITIET
-95 AFESCSN
+95 AFSN
-102 LKEVINS
+102 CYNLAEVVNS
-109 QYIKKCRN
+109 QYITKCCMG
-117 SAFEHTNLTTIDLSG
+117 AFEYTSLTSIDLSN
-132 CKFVHGF
+132 CKYVGGF
-139 NGCKNLESVILK
+139 D
-151 VCKTIEKV
+151 
-159 SFQNCPKLKSL
+159 
-170 GETSSVT
+170 SSKK
-177 EIGDGAFGGCSSLQS
+177 
-192 IDLQN
+192 
-197 CIFFSIATG
+197 
-206 YGGTFNGCT
+206 
-215 SLKTVILPKTLT
+215 LKTVILKACNTIEQRAFVNCTNLVSLGETASITSIGSEAFNGCESLSSIDLSNCSSWPDNSVFENCKSLKEIKLPSTLT
-227 EIPVC
+227 EIPNYL
-232 FFSGCSA
+232 FYGCTG
-239 LTSFDFSNITSIGRS
+239 LTSFDFTNITKIGSS
-254 AFEGTGLTSVVIPA
+254 AFEGTGLTS
-268 SVKDIEDNTFKNCN
+268 E
-282 NLKSVDL
+282 
-289 GNINSIGESAF
+289 
-300 EGTGLT
+300 
-306 SVVIPASVKDIAGDA
+306 VIPASVKDIADYA
-321 FKNCNNLKS
+321 FENCNNLKS
-330 VDLGNINSI
+330 VDFGNINS
-339 GYSAFEGT
+339 
-347 GLTSVVIPASVRN
+347 
-360 IASNT
+360 
-365 FKNCNNL
+365 
-372 KSVDLGNI
+372 
-380 NSIGGNAFKNCNNL
+380 
-394 KSVDLGNINTIG
+394 IG

-413 GLTNVVIPASVQ
+413 GLTNVVIPASVK

-441 DLGNINTIGSSA
+441 DLGNINFIGNSA

-475 FPGINYITINATKV
+475 FSGINYVTINATKV

-496 ERNAVVLVPEEAL
+496 GQNIVVLVPEEAL

-520 FAGQIFA
+520 FAGQIIA
-527 IGTKLDYDVKTTAQD
+527 IGAKLDYDVKTTAQD
-542 NAPGLLQQLDKNNLN
+542 NAPGLLQQLDRNNLN
-557 NIVSLK
+557 SIVSLK

-603 CCSEDSVL
+603 NCTQDSIL
-611 GANAFNGVKHLI
+611 GEHSFSSLVKLI
-623 SIKIPKSI
+623 SVKMPNSVKQINAAFQYCTNLTSVVLPEKLNRLDDSFTECFNLKNVEFKSCQSI
-631 KKIGDNAFNS
+631 KGAFSS
-641 CSVRDV
+641 CSSLRSVMLP
-647 IFQEKQNIEIEERA
+647 
-661 FNSSDIANINLPI
+661 SNLTI
-674 GSKLGEW
+674 LGEG
-681 CFAWCNKIQNIILP
+681 CFSGSGLDSI
-695 EALEIIPD
+695 IIPS
-703 NCFFQSSLSSVSI
+703 NVEEIGASAFSSCNDLKYVSF
-716 PSSVKIIKRNAFNEC
+716 PPSVKRINDLAFSDC
-731 RLDSVSLPGL
+731 SLDSVSLPGL
-741 TYIGDYAFAYNHNL
+741 TYIGSNAFSSNPNL

-762 TLEKID
+762 TLEAIGD
-768 DGAFSGCNL
+768 RAFRGCHL

-789 ISQGTFSNFSNI
+789 ISQNTFDNFSNI

-850 TPDIDIKED
+850 KPDIDIKED

-1270 ASSNSDGI
+1270 ASSNSDGM

>member
-1 MLFCFILHGFAFDY
+1 MKRFFTLTLMLFCFILHSFAFDY

-22 WTCSTTSE
+22 WTCISTTSG
-30 YDEETATYKDY
+30 YDEETATDIIY
-41 ATLTGASNYGAEV
+41 ASLTGASNYGAEV
-54 VVPEKVYDGETAY
+54 VVPKKVYDGETAY
-67 TVDKLYNTFQNS
+67 TVNELYNTFQNS

-95 AFESCSN
+95 AFENCSN
-102 LKEVINS
+102 LREVINS
-109 QYIKKCRN
+109 QYIKKCLDP
-117 SAFEHTNLTTIDLSG
+117 AFEHSNLKTIDLSG
-132 CKFVHGF
+132 CKVVHGF
-139 NGCKNLESVILK
+139 YDCKNLESIILK
-151 VCKTIEKV
+151 VCKTIEHE
-159 SFQNCPKLKSL
+159 SFVNCPKLKSL

-177 EIGDGAFGGCSSLQS
+177 EIGAGAFSGCSSLQS
-192 IDLQN
+192 IDLSN
-197 CIFFSIATG
+197 CIIFGSGWTG
-206 YGGTFNGCT
+206 YGGIFNGCA
-215 SLKTVILPKTLT
+215 SLKSVILPKTLT
-227 EIPVC
+227 KIPEGL
-232 FFSGCSA
+232 FSGCSA
-239 LTSFDFSNITSIGRS
+239 LTSFDFSNITSIG
-254 AFEGTGLTSVVIPA
+254 
-268 SVKDIEDNTFKNCN
+268 N
-282 NLKSVDL
+282 
-289 GNINSIGESAF
+289 
-300 EGTGLT
+300 
-306 SVVIPASVKDIAGDA
+306 
-321 FKNCNNLKS
+321 
-330 VDLGNINSI
+330 
-339 GYSAFEGT
+339 
-347 GLTSVVIPASVRN
+347 
-360 IASNT
+360 
-365 FKNCNNL
+365 
-372 KSVDLGNI
+372 
-380 NSIGGNAFKNCNNL
+380 
-394 KSVDLGNINTIG
+394 
-406 SSAFEGT
+406 SAFEGT
-413 GLTNVVIPASVQ
+413 GLTNVVIPAS
-425 DIADNTF
+425 
-432 KNCNNLKSV
+432 
-441 DLGNINTIGSSA
+441 
-453 FEGCNIDSI
+453 I
-462 TIPAT
+462 T
-467 ISSIGNNA
+467 SIGYNA
-475 FPGINYITINATKV
+475 FNGIECVTINATKV
-489 PSLGSSF
+489 PSLKSPF
-496 ERNAVVLVPEEAL
+496 EQNTVVFVPKEAL

-520 FAGQIFA
+520 FAVQILA
-527 IGTKLDYDVKTTAQD
+527 IGTKTDYDVKTTAQD
-542 NAPGLLQQLDKNNLN
+542 NAPGLLQQLDRNNLN

-589 DADIVANPYEYYEG
+589 DVDIVANPYEYYEG
-603 CCSEDSVL
+603 CCTEDSVL
-611 GANAFNGVKHLI
+611 GANAFKGVQHLV

-631 KKIGDNAFNS
+631 KRIGDYAFNS

-647 IFQEKQNIEIEERA
+647 IFQEKQNTEIGPNA
-661 FNSSDIANINLPI
+661 FDSSDVTNINLPI
-674 GSKLGEW
+674 GSKLRER
-681 CFAWCNKIQNIILP
+681 CFSGCNKIQNIILP
-695 EALEIIPD
+695 EGLEIIP
-703 NCFFQSSLSSVSI
+703 NSCFFQSSITSVSI
-716 PSSVKIIKRNAFNEC
+716 PSSVKIIKNYAFFQC
-731 RLDSVSLPGL
+731 SLDSVSLPGL
-741 TYIGDYAFAYNHNL
+741 TYIGSYAFSSNRNL

-762 TLEKID
+762 TLEKIE
-768 DGAFSGCNL
+768 DGAFSDCKL

-789 ISQGTFSNFSNI
+789 ISQGTFDNFSNI
-801 ALYVP
+801 SLYVP

-859 GGLKVD
+859 GGLKVN

-1270 ASSNSDGI
+1270 ASSNSDGM

>member
-1 MLFCFILHGFAFDY
+1 MKRFFTFILLLCLCYTKTMAQIYQSWMDMYGNTWKYDY
-15 TDENGVT
+15 YGEDPQTHLQIIKIVSVDFSDPDCLSYSGIPDSLDGYAVVALGPIFKDIPFYGNVT
-22 WTCSTTSE
+22 LP
-30 YDEETATYKDY
+30 K
-41 ATLTGASNYGAEV
+41 
-54 VVPEKVYDGETAY
+54 
-67 TVDKLYNTFQNS
+67 TVIELDQTFQNS
-79 TITKVT
+79 GLTNIENTEQVKT
-85 LPKDSIIIDG
+85 L
-95 AFESCSN
+95 
-102 LKEVINS
+102 
-109 QYIKKCRN
+109 Q
-117 SAFEHTNLTTIDLSG
+117 
-132 CKFVHGF
+132 
-139 NGCKNLESVILK
+139 NGV
-151 VCKTIEKV
+151 
-159 SFQNCPKLKSL
+159 FQNCNMDSISLPNCTSLGWDSNFRGCTNLKSAKLPKIQELTGNDFEGCTSLQSVEL
-170 GETSSVT
+170 GNVT
-177 EIGDGAFGGCSSLQS
+177 NIAGGAFNGCSSLQYVDLKNVTS
-192 IDLQN
+192 IEEY
-197 CIFFSIATG
+197 A
-206 YGGTFNGCT
+206 FNECT
-215 SLKTVILPKTLT
+215 SLQNVDLNPNITNIGNQAFSNCPFLTKIKNIDFPNCTSIGDNVFIGLKNIKAVKLPQCKSIGQYAFCGCEQLKDIS
-227 EIPVC
+227 IP
-232 FFSGCSA
+232 
-239 LTSFDFSNITSIGRS
+239 NITSLGTN
-254 AFEGTGLTSVVIPA
+254 AFTGCQINQLTLPECIETLGYQNIPYIVINATNVPEL
-268 SVKDIEDNTFKNCN
+268 SSRFEDNTVI
-282 NLKSVDL
+282 SVP
-289 GNINSIGESAF
+289 N
-300 EGTGLT
+300 
-306 SVVIPASVKDIAGDA
+306 
-321 FKNCNNLKS
+321 
-330 VDLGNINSI
+330 
-339 GYSAFEGT
+339 
-347 GLTSVVIPASVRN
+347 
-360 IASNT
+360 
-365 FKNCNNL
+365 
-372 KSVDLGNI
+372 
-380 NSIGGNAFKNCNNL
+380 
-394 KSVDLGNINTIG
+394 
-406 SSAFEGT
+406 
-413 GLTNVVIPASVQ
+413 
-425 DIADNTF
+425 
-432 KNCNNLKSV
+432 
-441 DLGNINTIGSSA
+441 
-453 FEGCNIDSI
+453 
-462 TIPAT
+462 
-467 ISSIGNNA
+467 
-475 FPGINYITINATKV
+475 
-489 PSLGSSF
+489 
-496 ERNAVVLVPEEAL
+496 EAL
-509 NAYKTADVWKD
+509 NAYKTADVWKENSN
-520 FAGQIFA
+520 QIFA
-527 IGTKLDYDVKTTAQD
+527 LGTQFDYDVKTTAQN
-542 NAPGLLQQLDKNNLN
+542 NAPGLLQQLDRNNLN
-557 NIVSLK
+557 SIVTLK
-563 VSGTINGYDIML
+563 ISGTINGYDIML

-603 CCSEDSVL
+603 YCTKDSVL
-611 GANAFNGVKHLI
+611 DNYSFSGLNKLI
-623 SIKIPKSI
+623 SIKLPKSL
-631 KKIGDNAFNS
+631 KETN
-641 CSVRDV
+641 
-647 IFQEKQNIEIEERA
+647 Q
-661 FNSSDIANINLPI
+661 
-674 GSKLGEW
+674 
-681 CFAWCNKIQNIILP
+681 
-695 EALEIIPD
+695 
-703 NCFFQSSLSSVSI
+703 
-716 PSSVKIIKRNAFNEC
+716 AFNEC
-731 RLDSVSLPGL
+731 KYLKSVVLPDNIQNLGFETFARCSNLENVEFKKCKAIGDHAFESSSIKQLTLPAGLESIGENAFKDCASLASITLSDGLKEIKMQAFENCRSLKSIAIPNGVETIEPRTFAECKSLKSISLPPSLKRIEGTGILHCDSLESISLPGI
-741 TYIGDYAFAYNHNL
+741 TYIGGSAFDGCFGL
-755 KELRVPS
+755 KEIKLPS
-762 TLEKID
+762 TLEKIEAW
-768 DGAFSGCNL
+768 AFNATGI
-777 EKVYAYTVLPIS
+777 EKVYAYTVLPI
-789 ISQGTFSNFSNI
+789 NI
-801 ALYVP
+801 NQNAFWNYGSTALYVP

-1032 VWNGNSYE
+1032 VWNGDSYE

-1249 IQINGCNGK
+1249 IQINDCNGK

-1270 ASSNSDGI
+1270 ASSNSDGM
-1278 LRLSAGVYIVKVNGM
+1278 LRLSAGIYIVKVNGM

>member
-1 MLFCFILHGFAFDY
+1 MKRFFTLTLMLFCFILHGFAFDY

-22 WTCSTTSE
+22 WTCEIESE

-41 ATLTGASNYGAEV
+41 AKLTDAIHSSEEV
-54 VVPEKVYDGETAY
+54 IVPEKVYDGETAY
-67 TVDKLYNTFQNS
+67 IVKELYDTFRGDDF
-79 TITKVT
+79 ITKVT
-85 LPKDSIIIDG
+85 LPQTPIEINS
-95 AFESCSN
+95 AFGWCHN
-102 LKEVINS
+102 LTEVINS
-109 QYIKKCRN
+109 QYIIGCYN
-117 SAFEHTNLTTIDLSG
+117 SAFFNTKLTSIDLSN
-132 CKFVHGF
+132 CKYVAGF
-139 NGCKNLESVILK
+139 GSCPNLEEVTLK
-151 VCKTIEKV
+151 VCE
-159 SFQNCPKLKSL
+159 
-170 GETSSVT
+170 
-177 EIGDGAFGGCSSLQS
+177 
-192 IDLQN
+192 
-197 CIFFSIATG
+197 
-206 YGGTFNGCT
+206 
-215 SLKTVILPKTLT
+215 
-227 EIPVC
+227 
-232 FFSGCSA
+232 
-239 LTSFDFSNITSIGRS
+239 
-254 AFEGTGLTSVVIPA
+254 
-268 SVKDIEDNTFKNCN
+268 
-282 NLKSVDL
+282 
-289 GNINSIGESAF
+289 
-300 EGTGLT
+300 
-306 SVVIPASVKDIAGDA
+306 
-321 FKNCNNLKS
+321 
-330 VDLGNINSI
+330 
-339 GYSAFEGT
+339 
-347 GLTSVVIPASVRN
+347 
-360 IASNT
+360 
-365 FKNCNNL
+365 
-372 KSVDLGNI
+372 
-380 NSIGGNAFKNCNNL
+380 
-394 KSVDLGNINTIG
+394 TIG
-406 SSAFEGT
+406 SSAFKSCDKLISIGETESVTSIEIGAFSGCESLKEVKHSKNLT
-413 GLTNVVIPASVQ
+413 EIPEEAFSYCEKLTNFDFTSITTIGNSAFYHCS
-425 DIADNTF
+425 
-432 KNCNNLKSV
+432 NLTKV
-441 DLGNINTIGSSA
+441 DLPNVTTIGVSA
-453 FEGCNIDSI
+453 FEGAGLKEL
-462 TIPAT
+462 TLPAT
-467 ISSIGNNA
+467 ITSLGEKA
-475 FPGINYITINATKV
+475 FDNIDNVTINATKV
-489 PSLGSSF
+489 PSPGCSF
-496 ERNAVVLVPEEAL
+496 GQNTVVLVPEEAL

-527 IGTKLDYDVKTTAQD
+527 IGAKLDYDVKTTAQD
-542 NAPGLLQQLDKNNLN
+542 NAPGLLQQLDRNNLN

-563 VSGTINGYDIML
+563 VSGTINSYDIML

-589 DADIVANPYEYYEG
+589 DADIVANPYEYYQG
-603 CCSEDSVL
+603 NCTQDSIL
-611 GANAFNGVKHLI
+611 GEQSFSGLDKLISVKMPNSVKQINAAFNG
-623 SIKIPKSI
+623 
-631 KKIGDNAFNS
+631 
-641 CSVRDV
+641 C
-647 IFQEKQNIEIEERA
+647 E
-661 FNSSDIANINLPI
+661 NLT
-674 GSKLGEW
+674 S
-681 CFAWCNKIQNIILP
+681 AILP
-695 EALEIIPD
+695 EMLISLDGTFESCRKLKNVEFKSCQSIKNSAFRDCSSLRSVTLPSNLTILDRYCFWDSGLDSIIIPNNVEEIGESSFRGCSNLKYVSFPPSVKRINGLAFD
-703 NCFFQSSLSSVSI
+703 NC
-716 PSSVKIIKRNAFNEC
+716 A
-731 RLDSVSLPGL
+731 LDSVSLPGL
-741 TYIGDYAFAYNHNL
+741 TYIGDHAFSSNPNL

-762 TLEKID
+762 TLEKIE
-768 DGAFSGCNL
+768 DGAFSDCNL
-777 EKVYAYTVLPIS
+777 EKIYAYTVLPIS
-789 ISQGTFSNFSNI
+789 ISQNTFDNFSSI
-801 ALYVP
+801 SLYVP

-1204 NGDYEFTSEAG
+1204 NGDYEFTSKAG

-1270 ASSNSDGI
+1270 ASSNSDGM
-1278 LRLSAGVYIVKVNGM
+1278 LRLSAGVYIVKVNGI

>member
-1 MLFCFILHGFAFDY
+1 MKRYITFIIIIFFALLPSAADTGICHDESGNQWTFEYEANWDGEAGMY
-15 TDENGVT
+15 VPAKDSAIITD
-22 WTCSTTSE
+22 CSN
-30 YDEETATYKDY
+30 YYEETTI
-41 ATLTGASNYGAEV
+41 
-54 VVPEKVYDGETAY
+54 PEKVKVNGFSI
-67 TVDKLYNTFQNS
+67 TVKAIGGQRFQNIGGLKKIILPSTVTTICDNTFQNCS
-79 TITKVT
+79 LESIDLSHV
-85 LPKDSIIIDG
+85 LYIGAYAFQNCELDSIDLSHVLSIG
-95 AFESCSN
+95 A
-102 LKEVINS
+102 
-109 QYIKKCRN
+109 Y
-117 SAFEHTNLTTIDLSG
+117 AFQECNKLREIGNPILTTI
-132 CKFVHGF
+132 
-139 NGCKNLESVILK
+139 
-151 VCKTIEKV
+151 
-159 SFQNCPKLKSL
+159 
-170 GETSSVT
+170 T
-177 EIGDGAFGGCSSLQS
+177 EG
-192 IDLQN
+192 
-197 CIFFSIATG
+197 
-206 YGGTFNGCT
+206 
-215 SLKTVILPKTLT
+215 V
-227 EIPVC
+227 
-232 FFSGCSA
+232 
-239 LTSFDFSNITSIGRS
+239 
-254 AFEGTGLTSVVIPA
+254 FEGT
-268 SVKDIEDNTFKNCN
+268 
-282 NLKSVDL
+282 
-289 GNINSIGESAF
+289 NISSISFPNA
-300 EGTGLT
+300 TT
-306 SVVIPASVKDIAGDA
+306 IMNDA
-321 FKNCNNLKS
+321 FKNCKS
-330 VDLGNINSI
+330 LINITLPKIISI
-339 GYSAFEGT
+339 GCQNSNGVSYGGAFSGCDALRTITLPET
-347 GLTSVVIPASVRN
+347 IKELYP
-360 IASNT
+360 SNLE
-365 FKNCNNL
+365 NL
-372 KSVDLGNI
+372 
-380 NSIGGNAFKNCNNL
+380 
-394 KSVDLGNINTIG
+394 
-406 SSAFEGT
+406 E
-413 GLTNVVIPASVQ
+413 
-425 DIADNTF
+425 
-432 KNCNNLKSV
+432 
-441 DLGNINTIGSSA
+441 
-453 FEGCNIDSI
+453 SI
-462 TIPAT
+462 TINSSTPTFWYGGSFDSNTLIWVPKEA
-467 ISSIGNNA
+467 ISSYKEQWASFASQILPIGA
-475 FPGINYITINATKV
+475 KI
-489 PSLGSSF
+489 
-496 ERNAVVLVPEEAL
+496 
-509 NAYKTADVWKD
+509 
-520 FAGQIFA
+520 
-527 IGTKLDYDVKTTAQD
+527 DYDIRTTAQD
-542 NAPGLLQQLDKNNLN
+542 NAPGLLQQLDRNNLN
-557 NIVSLK
+557 SVVTLK

-603 CCSEDSVL
+603 NCTQDSILGKHSFSELDKLISVKMPNSVKQIN
-611 GANAFNGVKHLI
+611 AAFNGCKNLTSVVLPEKLI
-623 SIKIPKSI
+623 SLDGTFETCSKLENVEFKSCQNIKYRAFRDCSSLRSITLPSNLTNLDEDCFYLSGLDSVIIPNNVEEIGGSAFGWCGNLKYVSFPPSL
-631 KKIGDNAFNS
+631 KKINRFAF
-641 CSVRDV
+641 
-647 IFQEKQNIEIEERA
+647 ERCA
-661 FNSSDIANINLPI
+661 
-674 GSKLGEW
+674 
-681 CFAWCNKIQNIILP
+681 
-695 EALEIIPD
+695 
-703 NCFFQSSLSSVSI
+703 
-716 PSSVKIIKRNAFNEC
+716 
-731 RLDSVSLPGL
+731 LDSVSLPGL
-741 TYIGDYAFAYNHNL
+741 VFIGDNAFANNSNL

-762 TLEKID
+762 TLEKIEES
-768 DGAFSGCNL
+768 AFTGCGL

-789 ISQGTFSNFSNI
+789 ISQGTFDNFSNI
-801 ALYVP
+801 SLYVP

-1121 NDKKSRNYEMDCD
+1121 NDRKSRNYEMDCD

-1270 ASSNSDGI
+1270 ASSNSDGM

>member
-1 MLFCFILHGFAFDY
+1 MKRFFTLTLMLFCFILHGFAFEY

-22 WTCSTTSE
+22 WTCDTYSE
-30 YDEETATYKDY
+30 YNEETGTVKDY
-41 ATLTGASNYGAEV
+41 TELTGASNYGAEV
-54 VVPEKVYDGETAY
+54 IVPEKVYDGETAY
-67 TVDKLYNTFQNS
+67 TVNYLYDTFKNS
-79 TITKVT
+79 ETITKVT
-85 LPKDSIIIDG
+85 LPNNPIEING
-95 AFESCSN
+95 AFSKCHN
-102 LKEVINS
+102 LVEVVNS
-109 QYIKKCRN
+109 QYITKCCMG
-117 SAFEHTNLTTIDLSG
+117 AFEYTSLTSIDLSN
-132 CKFVHGF
+132 CKYVGGF
-139 NGCKNLESVILK
+139 DSSKNLKTVILK
-151 VCKTIEKV
+151 VCKTIEESAFV
-159 SFQNCPKLKSL
+159 NCTNLISV
-170 GETSSVT
+170 GETASVISIGESAFIGT
-177 EIGDGAFGGCSSLQS
+177 GLKEITLPAIERIENYVFRNCSNLTKVDLPKVTTIGYSAFEYTGLEEITLPATKEIGYTAFKNCSNLTKV
-192 IDLQN
+192 D
-197 CIFFSIATG
+197 
-206 YGGTFNGCT
+206 
-215 SLKTVILPKTLT
+215 LPKVTT
-227 EIPVC
+227 
-232 FFSGCSA
+232 
-239 LTSFDFSNITSIGRS
+239 IGLS
-254 AFEGTGLTSVVIPA
+254 AFEGTGLEEITLSA
-268 SVKDIEDNTFKNCN
+268 IERIENKAFKNCS
-282 NLKSVDL
+282 NLTKVDL
-289 GNINSIGESAF
+289 PKVTTIGESAFECTGLKDITLPATKEIGESAFENCSNLTKVDLPKVTTIEVSAF
-300 EGTGLT
+300 EGTGLEEIT
-306 SVVIPASVKDIAGDA
+306 LPATKEITHYA
-321 FKNCNNLKS
+321 FRNCSNLTKI
-330 VDLGNINSI
+330 DLPKVTTI

-347 GLTSVVIPASVRN
+347 GL
-360 IASNT
+360 
-365 FKNCNNL
+365 
-372 KSVDLGNI
+372 
-380 NSIGGNAFKNCNNL
+380 
-394 KSVDLGNINTIG
+394 
-406 SSAFEGT
+406 E
-413 GLTNVVIPASVQ
+413 
-425 DIADNTF
+425 
-432 KNCNNLKSV
+432 
-441 DLGNINTIGSSA
+441 
-453 FEGCNIDSI
+453 EI
-462 TIPAT
+462 TLPAT
-467 ISSIGNNA
+467 ITFIGNNA
-475 FPGINYITINATKV
+475 FNGIDYVTINTTKV
-489 PSLGSSF
+489 PGLSDSLG
-496 ERNAVVLVPEEAL
+496 ENTVVLVPEEAL

-520 FAGQIFA
+520 IAGQIFA
-527 IGTKLDYDVKTTAQD
+527 IGAKLDYEVKTTAQE

-589 DADIVANPYEYYEG
+589 DADIVANPYEYYQG
-603 CCSEDSVL
+603 RCTQDSIL
-611 GANAFNGVKHLI
+611 GYNAFSELAKLITVKCPKSVKQIYGAFTGCYNLKSVVLPEQLEYLGDKEGGDWISGKGSFTRCNHLTNILFYDCKEIGNCTFQQCCAIQQINIPEGVTRIGESAFYQCKSLKSIIIPNGVETIETDAFHGCGNLRKI
-623 SIKIPKSI
+623 SFPPSLKEIK
-631 KKIGDNAFNS
+631 GYAFQD
-641 CSVRDV
+641 CS
-647 IFQEKQNIEIEERA
+647 
-661 FNSSDIANINLPI
+661 
-674 GSKLGEW
+674 
-681 CFAWCNKIQNIILP
+681 
-695 EALEIIPD
+695 
-703 NCFFQSSLSSVSI
+703 
-716 PSSVKIIKRNAFNEC
+716 
-731 RLDSVSLPGL
+731 LDSISLPGL
-741 TYIGDYAFAYNHNL
+741 TYIGYQAFADNSNL

-762 TLEKID
+762 TLEKIEER
-768 DGAFSGCNL
+768 AFSGCNL

-789 ISQGTFSNFSNI
+789 INQNTFSNFSNT

-1270 ASSNSDGI
+1270 ASSNSDGM

>member
-1 MLFCFILHGFAFDY
+1 MKRFFTLTLMLFCFILHGFAFEFNY

-22 WTCSTTSE
+22 WTCWTENDDETSTVELLS
-30 YDEETATYKDY
+30 
-41 ATLTGASNYGAEV
+41 ASNYGAEV
-54 VVPEKVYDGETAY
+54 VVPEKVYDGETAH
-67 TVDKLYNTFQNS
+67 TVNLLNFTFKDS
-79 TITKVT
+79 EVITKVI
-85 LPKDSIIIDG
+85 LPKIPIGIST
-95 AFESCSN
+95 AFNNCHN
-102 LKEVINS
+102 LTEVVNS
-109 QYIKKCRN
+109 QYITKCDEA
-117 SAFEHTNLTTIDLSG
+117 AFNHTSLTSIDLTNCKYVSGFSG
-132 CKFVHGF
+132 CNKLKTVT
-139 NGCKNLESVILK
+139 LK
-151 VCKTIEKV
+151 VCETIGFCAFTDCTNLV
-159 SFQNCPKLKSL
+159 SL
-170 GETSSVT
+170 GETANVRS
-177 EIGDGAFGGCSSLQS
+177 IGTNAFYGCESLTAL
-192 IDLQN
+192 DLSN
-197 CIFFSIATG
+197 CDTLENYIF
-206 YGGTFNGCT
+206 YDCN
-215 SLKTVILPKTLT
+215 SLKDIKLSK
-227 EIPVC
+227 
-232 FFSGCSA
+232 A
-239 LTSFDFSNITSIGRS
+239 LTIIPDYQFKGCPKITNINISNVTSIGREAFKNCSNITKVDLTNVKTIGVS
-254 AFEGTGLTSVVIPA
+254 AFEGTGLKEINLPVA
-268 SVKDIEDNTFKNCN
+268 KKIESDAFRYCN
-282 NLKSVDL
+282 NLTKVELANVDT
-289 GNINSIGESAF
+289 IGTSAF
-300 EGTGLT
+300 EGTGLKEIT
-306 SVVIPASVKDIAGDA
+306 LP
-321 FKNCNNLKS
+321 
-330 VDLGNINSI
+330 
-339 GYSAFEGT
+339 T
-347 GLTSVVIPASVRN
+347 
-360 IASNT
+360 
-365 FKNCNNL
+365 
-372 KSVDLGNI
+372 
-380 NSIGGNAFKNCNNL
+380 
-394 KSVDLGNINTIG
+394 TI
-406 SSAFEGT
+406 T
-413 GLTNVVIPASVQ
+413 
-425 DIADNTF
+425 
-432 KNCNNLKSV
+432 
-441 DLGNINTIGSSA
+441 
-453 FEGCNIDSI
+453 
-462 TIPAT
+462 
-467 ISSIGNNA
+467 SIGNNA
-475 FPGINYITINATKV
+475 FNDIDNVTINATKV
-489 PSLGSSF
+489 PSLDSF
-496 ERNAVVLVPEEAL
+496 FGQNTVVFVPEEAV
-509 NAYKTADVWKD
+509 NTYKAADVWKD

-527 IGTKLDYDVKTTAQD
+527 IGTKTDYDVKTTAQD
-542 NAPGLLQQLDKNNLN
+542 NAPGLLQQLDRNNLN

-589 DADIVANPYEYYEG
+589 DADIVANPYEYYQG
-603 CCSEDSVL
+603 MCTQDSILGGYAFSELDKL
-611 GANAFNGVKHLI
+611 ITVKC
-623 SIKIPKSI
+623 PKSVKQI
-631 KKIGDNAFNS
+631 YGAFNS
-641 CSVRDV
+641 CHNLKSVVLPEHLEYLYDSFADCNHLTNV
-647 IFQEKQNIEIEERA
+647 IFYDCKEIRYNTFYGCSAIQQINIPEGVTRIGGSAFSGCKSLKSIIIPNGVETIENYA
-661 FNSSDIANINLPI
+661 FYFCGNLRKISLPPSLKKINSSA
-674 GSKLGEW
+674 
-681 CFAWCNKIQNIILP
+681 
-695 EALEIIPD
+695 
-703 NCFFQSSLSSVSI
+703 FQY
-716 PSSVKIIKRNAFNEC
+716 C
-731 RLDSVSLPGL
+731 TLDSVSLPGL
-741 TYIGDYAFAYNHNL
+741 TYIAGQAFANNSNL

-762 TLEKID
+762 TLEKIE
-768 DGAFSGCNL
+768 DGAFSDCNL
-777 EKVYAYTVLPIS
+777 EKIYAYTVLPIS
-789 ISQGTFSNFSNI
+789 ISQNTFDNFSNI

-806 TQSVDNYYLNTQWSQ
+806 TQSVNNYYLNTQWSQ

-900 RFDISVSDNKW
+900 RFDISVSSNKW

-1270 ASSNSDGI
+1270 ASSNSDGM

>member
-1 MLFCFILHGFAFDY
+1 MKRFFTLTLMLFCFILHGFAFEFNY

-22 WTCSTTSE
+22 WTCSAT
-30 YDEETATYKDY
+30 YDESFAR
-41 ATLTGASNYGAEV
+41 LTGASNYGAEV
-54 VVPEKVYDGETAY
+54 VVPERVYDGETAY
-67 TVDKLYNTFQNS
+67 TVNSLYDTFTNS
-79 TITKVT
+79 EVITKVT
-85 LPKDSIIIDG
+85 LPKNSIEIYG
-95 AFESCSN
+95 AFCNCHN
-102 LKEVINS
+102 LTEVINS
-109 QYIKKCRN
+109 QYITTCHG
-117 SAFEHTNLTTIDLSG
+117 SAFESTSLTSIDLSN
-132 CKFVHGF
+132 CKYVAGF
-139 NGCKNLESVILK
+139 DYCKKLKTAILK
-151 VCKTIEKV
+151 VCETIDV
-159 SFQNCPKLKSL
+159 RAFADCTNLVSL
-170 GETSSVT
+170 GETASVT
-177 EIGDGAFGGCSSLQS
+177 SIGGSAFDGCESLAS
-192 IDLQN
+192 IDLSN
-197 CIFFSIATG
+197 CSSWPYASIFGNCKNLNEI
-206 YGGTFNGCT
+206 
-215 SLKTVILPKTLT
+215 KLPSTLT
-227 EIPVC
+227 EIPPALFC
-232 FFSGCSA
+232 GCTG
-239 LTSFDFSNITSIGRS
+239 LTSFDFTNIT
-254 AFEGTGLTSVVIPA
+254 
-268 SVKDIEDNTFKNCN
+268 K
-282 NLKSVDL
+282 
-289 GNINSIGESAF
+289 IGESAF
-300 EGTGLT
+300 AGSGLKEL
-306 SVVIPASVKDIAGDA
+306 I
-321 FKNCNNLKS
+321 L
-330 VDLGNINSI
+330 
-339 GYSAFEGT
+339 
-347 GLTSVVIPASVRN
+347 
-360 IASNT
+360 
-365 FKNCNNL
+365 
-372 KSVDLGNI
+372 
-380 NSIGGNAFKNCNNL
+380 
-394 KSVDLGNINTIG
+394 
-406 SSAFEGT
+406 
-413 GLTNVVIPASVQ
+413 
-425 DIADNTF
+425 
-432 KNCNNLKSV
+432 
-441 DLGNINTIGSSA
+441 
-453 FEGCNIDSI
+453 
-462 TIPAT
+462 PAT
-467 ISSIGNNA
+467 ITSIGNNA
-475 FPGINYITINATKV
+475 FNGIDYITINATKV
-489 PSLGSSF
+489 PTLGGSF
-496 ERNAVVLVPEEAL
+496 GQNAVVLVPEEAL

-527 IGTKLDYDVKTTAQD
+527 IGAKLDYDVKTTAQD
-542 NAPGLLQQLDKNNLN
+542 NAPGLLQQLDRNNLN

-631 KKIGDNAFNS
+631 KRIGSQAFYQS
-641 CSVRDV
+641 SIRDV
-647 IFQEKQNIEIEERA
+647 SFQEKQNIEIGYYA
-661 FNSSDIANINLPI
+661 FAWSDVVNINLPI
-674 GSKLGEW
+674 GSTLEEG
-681 CFAWCNKIQNIILP
+681 CLAFCDKIRNIIFP
-695 EALEIIPD
+695 EKLEIIP
-703 NCFFQSSLSSVSI
+703 NRCFYHSSIISTSI
-716 PSSVKIIKRNAFNEC
+716 PSSVKRIEGEAFDRC
-731 RLDSVSLPGL
+731 ALDSISLPGL
-741 TYIGDYAFAYNHNL
+741 TYIGSRAFSSNPNL

-762 TLEKID
+762 TLEKIE
-768 DGAFSGCNL
+768 DGAFSDCNL

-789 ISQGTFSNFSNI
+789 ISQNTFDNFSNT

-1270 ASSNSDGI
+1270 ASSNSDGM

>member
-1 MLFCFILHGFAFDY
+1 MKRFFTFILLLCLCYTKTMAQIYQSWMDMYGNTWKYDY
-15 TDENGVT
+15 YGEDPQTHLQTIKIVSVDFSDPDCLSYSGIPDSLDGYAVVALGPIFKDIPFYGNVT
-22 WTCSTTSE
+22 LP
-30 YDEETATYKDY
+30 K
-41 ATLTGASNYGAEV
+41 
-54 VVPEKVYDGETAY
+54 
-67 TVDKLYNTFQNS
+67 TVIELDQTFQNS
-79 TITKVT
+79 GLTNIENTEQVKT
-85 LPKDSIIIDG
+85 L
-95 AFESCSN
+95 
-102 LKEVINS
+102 
-109 QYIKKCRN
+109 Q
-117 SAFEHTNLTTIDLSG
+117 
-132 CKFVHGF
+132 
-139 NGCKNLESVILK
+139 NGV
-151 VCKTIEKV
+151 
-159 SFQNCPKLKSL
+159 FQNCNMDSISLPNCTSLGWDSNFRGCTNLKSAKLPKIQELTGNDFEGCTSLQSVEL
-170 GETSSVT
+170 GNVT
-177 EIGDGAFGGCSSLQS
+177 NIAGGAFNGCSSLQYVDLKNVTS
-192 IDLQN
+192 IEEY
-197 CIFFSIATG
+197 A
-206 YGGTFNGCT
+206 FNECT
-215 SLKTVILPKTLT
+215 SLQNVDLNPNITNIGNQAFSNCPFLTKIKNIDFPNCTSIGDNVFIGLKNIKAVKLPQCKSIGQYAFCGCEQLKDIS
-227 EIPVC
+227 IP
-232 FFSGCSA
+232 
-239 LTSFDFSNITSIGRS
+239 NITSLGTN
-254 AFEGTGLTSVVIPA
+254 AFTGCQINQLTLPECIETLGYQNIPYIVINATNVPEL
-268 SVKDIEDNTFKNCN
+268 SSRFEDNTVI
-282 NLKSVDL
+282 SVP
-289 GNINSIGESAF
+289 N
-300 EGTGLT
+300 
-306 SVVIPASVKDIAGDA
+306 
-321 FKNCNNLKS
+321 
-330 VDLGNINSI
+330 
-339 GYSAFEGT
+339 
-347 GLTSVVIPASVRN
+347 
-360 IASNT
+360 
-365 FKNCNNL
+365 
-372 KSVDLGNI
+372 
-380 NSIGGNAFKNCNNL
+380 
-394 KSVDLGNINTIG
+394 
-406 SSAFEGT
+406 
-413 GLTNVVIPASVQ
+413 
-425 DIADNTF
+425 
-432 KNCNNLKSV
+432 
-441 DLGNINTIGSSA
+441 
-453 FEGCNIDSI
+453 
-462 TIPAT
+462 
-467 ISSIGNNA
+467 
-475 FPGINYITINATKV
+475 
-489 PSLGSSF
+489 
-496 ERNAVVLVPEEAL
+496 EAL
-509 NAYKTADVWKD
+509 NAYKTADVWKENSN
-520 FAGQIFA
+520 QIFA
-527 IGTKLDYDVKTTAQD
+527 LGTQFDYDVKTTAQN
-542 NAPGLLQQLDKNNLN
+542 NAPGLLQQLDRNNLN
-557 NIVSLK
+557 SIVTLK
-563 VSGTINGYDIML
+563 ISGTINGYDIML

-603 CCSEDSVL
+603 YCTKDSVL
-611 GANAFNGVKHLI
+611 DNYSFSGLNKLI
-623 SIKIPKSI
+623 SIKLPKSL
-631 KKIGDNAFNS
+631 KETN
-641 CSVRDV
+641 
-647 IFQEKQNIEIEERA
+647 Q
-661 FNSSDIANINLPI
+661 
-674 GSKLGEW
+674 
-681 CFAWCNKIQNIILP
+681 
-695 EALEIIPD
+695 
-703 NCFFQSSLSSVSI
+703 
-716 PSSVKIIKRNAFNEC
+716 AFNEC
-731 RLDSVSLPGL
+731 KYLKSVVLPDNIQNLGFETFARCSNLENVEFKKCKAIGDHAFESSSIKQLTLPAGLESIGENAFKDCASLASITLSDGLKEIKMQAFENCRSLKSIAIPNGVETIEPRTFAECKSLKSISLPPSLKRIEGTGILHCDSLESISLPGI
-741 TYIGDYAFAYNHNL
+741 TYIGGSAFDGCFGL
-755 KELRVPS
+755 KEIKLPS
-762 TLEKID
+762 TLEKIEAW
-768 DGAFSGCNL
+768 AFNATGI
-777 EKVYAYTVLPIS
+777 EKVYAYTVLPI
-789 ISQGTFSNFSNI
+789 NI
-801 ALYVP
+801 NQNAFWNYGSTALYVP

-876 IKGDGDKGNSGTL
+876 IKGDGDKGNSGIL

-1032 VWNGNSYE
+1032 VWNGDSYE

-1249 IQINGCNGK
+1249 IQINDCNGK

-1270 ASSNSDGI
+1270 ASSNSDGM
-1278 LRLSAGVYIVKVNGM
+1278 LRLSAGIYIVKVNGM

>member
-1 MLFCFILHGFAFDY
+1 MKRFFTLTLMLFCFILHGFAFDY

-22 WTCSTTSE
+22 WTCSAT
-30 YDEETATYKDY
+30 YDESFAK
-41 ATLTGASNYGAEV
+41 LTGASNYGAEV
-54 VVPEKVYDGETAY
+54 VVPERVYDGETAY
-67 TVDKLYNTFQNS
+67 TVNSLYDTFTNS
-79 TITKVT
+79 EVITKVT
-85 LPKDSIIIDG
+85 LPKNSIEIYG
-95 AFESCSN
+95 AFCNCHN
-102 LKEVINS
+102 LTEVINS
-109 QYIKKCRN
+109 QYITTCHG
-117 SAFEHTNLTTIDLSG
+117 SAFESTSLTSIDLSN
-132 CKFVHGF
+132 CKYVAGF
-139 NGCKNLESVILK
+139 DYCKKLKTAILK
-151 VCKTIEKV
+151 VCETIDV
-159 SFQNCPKLKSL
+159 RAFADCTNLVSL
-170 GETSSVT
+170 GETASVT
-177 EIGDGAFGGCSSLQS
+177 SIGGSAFDGCESLAS
-192 IDLQN
+192 IDLSN
-197 CIFFSIATG
+197 CSSWPYASIFGNCKNLNEI
-206 YGGTFNGCT
+206 
-215 SLKTVILPKTLT
+215 KLPSTLT
-227 EIPVC
+227 EIPPALFC
-232 FFSGCSA
+232 GCTG
-239 LTSFDFSNITSIGRS
+239 LTSFDFTNIT
-254 AFEGTGLTSVVIPA
+254 
-268 SVKDIEDNTFKNCN
+268 K
-282 NLKSVDL
+282 
-289 GNINSIGESAF
+289 IGESAF
-300 EGTGLT
+300 AGSGLKEL
-306 SVVIPASVKDIAGDA
+306 I
-321 FKNCNNLKS
+321 L
-330 VDLGNINSI
+330 
-339 GYSAFEGT
+339 
-347 GLTSVVIPASVRN
+347 
-360 IASNT
+360 
-365 FKNCNNL
+365 
-372 KSVDLGNI
+372 
-380 NSIGGNAFKNCNNL
+380 
-394 KSVDLGNINTIG
+394 
-406 SSAFEGT
+406 
-413 GLTNVVIPASVQ
+413 
-425 DIADNTF
+425 
-432 KNCNNLKSV
+432 
-441 DLGNINTIGSSA
+441 
-453 FEGCNIDSI
+453 
-462 TIPAT
+462 PAT
-467 ISSIGNNA
+467 ITSIGNNA
-475 FPGINYITINATKV
+475 FNGIDYITINATKV
-489 PSLGSSF
+489 PTLGGSF
-496 ERNAVVLVPEEAL
+496 GQNAVVLVPEEAL

-527 IGTKLDYDVKTTAQD
+527 IGAKLDYDVKTTAQD
-542 NAPGLLQQLDKNNLN
+542 NAPGLLQQLDRNNLN

-603 CCSEDSVL
+603 NCTQDSILGKHSFSELDKLISVKMPNSVKQIN
-611 GANAFNGVKHLI
+611 AAFNGCKNLTSVVLPEKLI
-623 SIKIPKSI
+623 SLDGTFETCSKLENVEFKSCQNIKYRAFRDCSSLRSITLPSNLTNLDEDCFYLSGLDSVIIPNNVEEIGGSAFGWCGNLKYVSFPPSL
-631 KKIGDNAFNS
+631 KKINRFAF
-641 CSVRDV
+641 
-647 IFQEKQNIEIEERA
+647 ERCA
-661 FNSSDIANINLPI
+661 
-674 GSKLGEW
+674 
-681 CFAWCNKIQNIILP
+681 
-695 EALEIIPD
+695 
-703 NCFFQSSLSSVSI
+703 
-716 PSSVKIIKRNAFNEC
+716 
-731 RLDSVSLPGL
+731 LDSVSLPGL
-741 TYIGDYAFAYNHNL
+741 VFIGDNAFANNSNL

-762 TLEKID
+762 TLEKIEES
-768 DGAFSGCNL
+768 AFTGCGL

-789 ISQGTFSNFSNI
+789 ISQGTFDNFSNI
-801 ALYVP
+801 SLYVP

-958 LKQGKGY
+958 LKQGMGY

-1083 RAQETKARRLARGFV
+1083 RAQEIKARRLARGFV

-1111 SLSDK
+1111 SLCDK

-1270 ASSNSDGI
+1270 ASSNSDGM

>member
-1 MLFCFILHGFAFDY
+1 MKRFFTLTLMLFCFILHGFASEFNY

-22 WTCSTTSE
+22 WTCNSSYSE
-30 YDEETATYKDY
+30 YDQETSTYKHY

-54 VVPEKVYDGETAY
+54 VVPEKIYDGETAY
-67 TVDKLYNTFQNS
+67 TVKGLDNTFKNS
-79 TITKVT
+79 EVITKVI
-85 LPKDSIIIDG
+85 LPKDSITIET
-95 AFESCSN
+95 AFSN
-102 LKEVINS
+102 CYNLAEVVNS
-109 QYIKKCRN
+109 QYITKCCMG
-117 SAFEHTNLTTIDLSG
+117 AFEYTSLTSIDLSN
-132 CKFVHGF
+132 CKYVGGF
-139 NGCKNLESVILK
+139 D
-151 VCKTIEKV
+151 
-159 SFQNCPKLKSL
+159 
-170 GETSSVT
+170 SSKK
-177 EIGDGAFGGCSSLQS
+177 
-192 IDLQN
+192 
-197 CIFFSIATG
+197 
-206 YGGTFNGCT
+206 
-215 SLKTVILPKTLT
+215 LKTVILKACNTIEQRAFVNCTNLVSLGETASITSIGSEAFNGCESLSSIDLSNCSSWPDNSVFENCKSLKEIKLPSTLT
-227 EIPVC
+227 EIPNYL
-232 FFSGCSA
+232 FYGCTG
-239 LTSFDFSNITSIGRS
+239 LTSFDFTNITKIGS
-254 AFEGTGLTSVVIPA
+254 
-268 SVKDIEDNTFKNCN
+268 
-282 NLKSVDL
+282 
-289 GNINSIGESAF
+289 SAF

-306 SVVIPASVKDIAGDA
+306 SVVIPASVKDIADYA
-321 FKNCNNLKS
+321 FENCNNLKS
-330 VDLGNINSI
+330 VDLGNINFI
-339 GYSAFEGT
+339 G
-347 GLTSVVIPASVRN
+347 N
-360 IASNT
+360 
-365 FKNCNNL
+365 
-372 KSVDLGNI
+372 
-380 NSIGGNAFKNCNNL
+380 
-394 KSVDLGNINTIG
+394 
-406 SSAFEGT
+406 
-413 GLTNVVIPASVQ
+413 
-425 DIADNTF
+425 
-432 KNCNNLKSV
+432 
-441 DLGNINTIGSSA
+441 SA

-475 FPGINYITINATKV
+475 FSGINYVTINATKV

-496 ERNAVVLVPEEAL
+496 GQNIVVLVPEEAL

-520 FAGQIFA
+520 FAGQIIA
-527 IGTKLDYDVKTTAQD
+527 IGAKLDYDVKTTAQD
-542 NAPGLLQQLDKNNLN
+542 NAPGLLQQLDRNNLN
-557 NIVSLK
+557 SIVSLK

-603 CCSEDSVL
+603 NCTQDSIL
-611 GANAFNGVKHLI
+611 GEHSFSSLVKLI
-623 SIKIPKSI
+623 SVKMPNSVKQINAAFQYCTNLTSVVLPEKLNRLDDSFTECFNLKNVEFKSCQSI
-631 KKIGDNAFNS
+631 KGAFSS
-641 CSVRDV
+641 CSSLRSVMLP
-647 IFQEKQNIEIEERA
+647 
-661 FNSSDIANINLPI
+661 SNLTI
-674 GSKLGEW
+674 LGEG
-681 CFAWCNKIQNIILP
+681 CFSGSGLDSI
-695 EALEIIPD
+695 IIPS
-703 NCFFQSSLSSVSI
+703 NVEEIGASAFSSCNDLKYVSF
-716 PSSVKIIKRNAFNEC
+716 PPSVKRINDLAFSDC
-731 RLDSVSLPGL
+731 SLDSVSLPGL
-741 TYIGDYAFAYNHNL
+741 TYIGSNAFSSNPNL

-762 TLEKID
+762 TLEAIGD
-768 DGAFSGCNL
+768 RAFRGCHL

-789 ISQGTFSNFSNI
+789 ISQNTFDNFSNI

-951 LPDNEEW
+951 LPDKEEW

-1270 ASSNSDGI
+1270 ASSNSDGM

>member
-1 MLFCFILHGFAFDY
+1 MKRFFTLTLMLFCFMLHGFAFDY
-15 TDENGVT
+15 TDENGLT
-22 WTCSTTSE
+22 WTCTINEDDNNTIAIS
-30 YDEETATYKDY
+30 
-41 ATLTGASNYGAEV
+41 GSNNNEDIKEIS
-54 VVPEKVYDGETAY
+54 VPECIEYEGKTY
-67 TVDKLYNTFQNS
+67 TTTIINKLYS
-79 TITKVT
+79 KAI
-85 LPKDSIIIDG
+85 S
-95 AFESCSN
+95 
-102 LKEVINS
+102 
-109 QYIKKCRN
+109 
-117 SAFEHTNLTTIDLSG
+117 
-132 CKFVHGF
+132 
-139 NGCKNLESVILK
+139 
-151 VCKTIEKV
+151 
-159 SFQNCPKLKSL
+159 
-170 GETSSVT
+170 
-177 EIGDGAFGGCSSLQS
+177 
-192 IDLQN
+192 
-197 CIFFSIATG
+197 
-206 YGGTFNGCT
+206 
-215 SLKTVILPKTLT
+215 VILPKSIKTIANGAFYGCWNLININLSNVKT
-227 EIPVC
+227 IEDEAFFDCKSLKCLNLANVETIGGGAFGQCYITGKVELSDKLSQIENFYTNADTVIIHAINVPV
-232 FFSGCSA
+232 
-239 LTSFDFSNITSIGRS
+239 LTSSFSPQT
-254 AFEGTGLTSVVIPA
+254 VI
-268 SVKDIEDNTFKNCN
+268 
-282 NLKSVDL
+282 L
-289 GNINSIGESAF
+289 
-300 EGTGLT
+300 
-306 SVVIPASVKDIAGDA
+306 
-321 FKNCNNLKS
+321 
-330 VDLGNINSI
+330 
-339 GYSAFEGT
+339 
-347 GLTSVVIPASVRN
+347 
-360 IASNT
+360 
-365 FKNCNNL
+365 
-372 KSVDLGNI
+372 
-380 NSIGGNAFKNCNNL
+380 
-394 KSVDLGNINTIG
+394 
-406 SSAFEGT
+406 
-413 GLTNVVIPASVQ
+413 
-425 DIADNTF
+425 
-432 KNCNNLKSV
+432 
-441 DLGNINTIGSSA
+441 
-453 FEGCNIDSI
+453 
-462 TIPAT
+462 
-467 ISSIGNNA
+467 
-475 FPGINYITINATKV
+475 V
-489 PSLGSSF
+489 PSI
-496 ERNAVVLVPEEAL
+496 AL
-509 NAYKTADVWKD
+509 NNYKKADVWNNST
-520 FAGQIFA
+520 QIFA
-527 IGTKLDYDVKTTAQD
+527 IGTKTVYDVKTTALSD
-542 NAPGLLQQLDKNNLN
+542 APGLLQVLDRDSLS
-557 NIVSLK
+557 NIVTLK

-603 CCSEDSVL
+603 YATENDVL
-611 GANAFNGVKHLI
+611 GEYSF
-623 SIKIPKSI
+623 S
-631 KKIGDNAFNS
+631 
-641 CSVRDV
+641 R
-647 IFQEKQNIEIEERA
+647 
-661 FNSSDIANINLPI
+661 INYLT
-674 GSKLGEW
+674 S
-681 CFAWCNKIQNIILP
+681 IILP
-695 EALEIIPD
+695 KNLKEIRSFAFEDCSNLNKITFPNNQAFKLVGQNIFCGCYSLKEITLPDGLEYIPRGCFQVCGLKHVDFPPSLKRIEA
-703 NCFFQSSLSSVSI
+703 V
-716 PSSVKIIKRNAFNEC
+716 AFYGC
-731 RLDSVSLPGL
+731 DLDSLNLPGV
-741 TYIGDYAFAYNHNL
+741 TYIEGDAFKSNRNL

-762 TLEKID
+762 TLEKIEG
-768 DGAFSGCNL
+768 GAFSDCNL

-789 ISQGTFSNFSNI
+789 ISQGTFDNFSNI
-801 ALYVP
+801 SLYVP

-958 LKQGKGY
+958 FKQGKGY

-1134 AAKFMTLTQAPQLY
+1134 AAKFMTLTNAPQLY

-1270 ASSNSDGI
+1270 ASSNSDGM

>member
-1 MLFCFILHGFAFDY
+1 MKRFFTLTLMLFCFILHGFAFDY

-22 WTCSTTSE
+22 WTCRTYSE
-30 YDEETATYKDY
+30 YNEETGTVKDY
-41 ATLTGASNYGAEV
+41 TELTGASNYGAEV
-54 VVPEKVYDGETAY
+54 IVPEKVYDGETAY
-67 TVDKLYNTFQNS
+67 TVNYLYDTFKNS
-79 TITKVT
+79 ETITKVT
-85 LPKDSIIIDG
+85 LPNNPIEING
-95 AFESCSN
+95 AFSKCHN
-102 LKEVINS
+102 LVEVVNS
-109 QYIKKCRN
+109 QYITKCCMG
-117 SAFEHTNLTTIDLSG
+117 AFEYTSLTSIDLSN
-132 CKFVHGF
+132 CKYVGGF
-139 NGCKNLESVILK
+139 DSSKNLKTVILK
-151 VCKTIEKV
+151 VCKTIEESAFV
-159 SFQNCPKLKSL
+159 NCTNLISV
-170 GETSSVT
+170 GETASVISIGESAFIGT
-177 EIGDGAFGGCSSLQS
+177 GLKEITLPAIERIENYVFRNCSNLTKVDLPKVTTIGYSAFEYTGLEEITLPATKEIGYSAFKNCSNLTKV
-192 IDLQN
+192 D
-197 CIFFSIATG
+197 
-206 YGGTFNGCT
+206 
-215 SLKTVILPKTLT
+215 LPKVTT
-227 EIPVC
+227 
-232 FFSGCSA
+232 
-239 LTSFDFSNITSIGRS
+239 IGLS
-254 AFEGTGLTSVVIPA
+254 AFEGTGLEEITLSA
-268 SVKDIEDNTFKNCN
+268 IERIENKAFKNCS
-282 NLKSVDL
+282 NLTKVDL
-289 GNINSIGESAF
+289 PKVTTIGESAFECTGLKDITLPATKEIGESAFENCSNLTKVDLPKVTTIGVSAF
-300 EGTGLT
+300 EGTGLEEIT
-306 SVVIPASVKDIAGDA
+306 LPATKEITHYA
-321 FKNCNNLKS
+321 FRNCSNLTKI
-330 VDLGNINSI
+330 DLPKVTTI

-347 GLTSVVIPASVRN
+347 GL
-360 IASNT
+360 
-365 FKNCNNL
+365 
-372 KSVDLGNI
+372 
-380 NSIGGNAFKNCNNL
+380 
-394 KSVDLGNINTIG
+394 
-406 SSAFEGT
+406 E
-413 GLTNVVIPASVQ
+413 
-425 DIADNTF
+425 
-432 KNCNNLKSV
+432 
-441 DLGNINTIGSSA
+441 
-453 FEGCNIDSI
+453 EI
-462 TIPAT
+462 TLPAT
-467 ISSIGNNA
+467 ITFIGNNA
-475 FPGINYITINATKV
+475 FNGIDYVTINTTKV
-489 PSLGSSF
+489 PGLSDSLG
-496 ERNAVVLVPEEAL
+496 ENTVVLVPEEAL

-520 FAGQIFA
+520 IAGQIFA
-527 IGTKLDYDVKTTAQD
+527 IGAKLDYEVKTTAQE

-589 DADIVANPYEYYEG
+589 DADIVANPYEYYQG
-603 CCSEDSVL
+603 RCTQDSIL
-611 GANAFNGVKHLI
+611 GYNAFSELAKLITVKCPKSVKQIYGAFTGCYNLKSVVLPEQLEYLGDKEGGDWISGKGSFTRCNHLTNILFYDCKEIGNCTFQQCCAIQQINIPEGVTRIGESAFYQCKSLKSIIIPNGVETIETDAFHGCGNLRKI
-623 SIKIPKSI
+623 SFPPSLKEIK
-631 KKIGDNAFNS
+631 GYAFQD
-641 CSVRDV
+641 CS
-647 IFQEKQNIEIEERA
+647 
-661 FNSSDIANINLPI
+661 
-674 GSKLGEW
+674 
-681 CFAWCNKIQNIILP
+681 
-695 EALEIIPD
+695 
-703 NCFFQSSLSSVSI
+703 
-716 PSSVKIIKRNAFNEC
+716 
-731 RLDSVSLPGL
+731 LDSISLPGL
-741 TYIGDYAFAYNHNL
+741 TYIGYQAFADNSNL

-762 TLEKID
+762 TLEKIEER
-768 DGAFSGCNL
+768 AFSGCNL

-789 ISQGTFSNFSNI
+789 INQNTFSNFSNT

-958 LKQGKGY
+958 FKQGKGY

-1134 AAKFMTLTQAPQLY
+1134 AAKFMTLTNAPQLY

-1270 ASSNSDGI
+1270 ASSNSDGM

>member
-1 MLFCFILHGFAFDY
+1 MKRFFTLTLMLFCFILHGFAFDY

-22 WTCSTTSE
+22 WTCSAT
-30 YDEETATYKDY
+30 YDESFAR
-41 ATLTGASNYGAEV
+41 LTGASNYGAEV

-67 TVDKLYNTFQNS
+67 AVNSLYDTFTNS
-79 TITKVT
+79 EVITKVT
-85 LPKDSIIIDG
+85 LPKNSIEIYG
-95 AFESCSN
+95 AFCNCHN
-102 LKEVINS
+102 LTEVINS
-109 QYIKKCRN
+109 QYITTCN
-117 SAFEHTNLTTIDLSG
+117 GSAFESTSLTSIDLSNCEYVAG
-132 CKFVHGF
+132 FDYCK
-139 NGCKNLESVILK
+139 KLKTAILK
-151 VCKTIEKV
+151 VCKTIDTRAFADCTNLV
-159 SFQNCPKLKSL
+159 SL
-170 GETSSVT
+170 GETASVT
-177 EIGDGAFGGCSSLQS
+177 SIGGSAFEGCESLAS
-192 IDLQN
+192 IDLSN
-197 CIFFSIATG
+197 CSSWPYASIFG
-206 YGGTFNGCT
+206 NCKN
-215 SLKTVILPKTLT
+215 LKEIKLSSTLT
-227 EIPVC
+227 EIPPAL
-232 FFSGCSA
+232 FSGCTG
-239 LTSFDFSNITSIGRS
+239 LTSFDFTNITKIGDS
-254 AFEGTGLTSVVIPA
+254 AFEGTGLKEI
-268 SVKDIEDNTFKNCN
+268 I
-282 NLKSVDL
+282 L
-289 GNINSIGESAF
+289 
-300 EGTGLT
+300 
-306 SVVIPASVKDIAGDA
+306 
-321 FKNCNNLKS
+321 
-330 VDLGNINSI
+330 
-339 GYSAFEGT
+339 
-347 GLTSVVIPASVRN
+347 
-360 IASNT
+360 
-365 FKNCNNL
+365 
-372 KSVDLGNI
+372 
-380 NSIGGNAFKNCNNL
+380 
-394 KSVDLGNINTIG
+394 
-406 SSAFEGT
+406 
-413 GLTNVVIPASVQ
+413 
-425 DIADNTF
+425 
-432 KNCNNLKSV
+432 
-441 DLGNINTIGSSA
+441 
-453 FEGCNIDSI
+453 
-462 TIPAT
+462 PAT
-467 ISSIGNNA
+467 ITSIGNNA
-475 FPGINYITINATKV
+475 FNGIDYVTINATKV
-489 PSLGSSF
+489 PTLGGSLGQ
-496 ERNAVVLVPEEAL
+496 NTVVLVPEEAL

-520 FAGQIFA
+520 FAGQIIA
-527 IGTKLDYDVKTTAQD
+527 IGAKLDYDVKTTAQD
-542 NAPGLLQQLDKNNLN
+542 NTPGLLQQLDKNNLN
-557 NIVSLK
+557 SVVSLK
-563 VSGTINGYDIML
+563 VSGTINSYDIML

-603 CCSEDSVL
+603 YCTQDSILGYNAFSELAKLITVKCPKSVKQIYGAFKNCNNLRSVVLPEQLEYIGDKEGDWASGNGPFSNCVNLKNIIFNGCKEIGNNTFYGCSAIQQINIPEGVTRI
-611 GANAFNGVKHLI
+611 GEMAFNGCRSLE
-623 SIKIPKSI
+623 SI
-631 KKIGDNAFNS
+631 
-641 CSVRDV
+641 
-647 IFQEKQNIEIEERA
+647 
-661 FNSSDIANINLPI
+661 
-674 GSKLGEW
+674 
-681 CFAWCNKIQNIILP
+681 
-695 EALEIIPD
+695 IIPNGVETIEMSAFGSCD
-703 NCFFQSSLSSVSI
+703 NLRKISFPPSL
-716 PSSVKIIKRNAFNEC
+716 KTIKMYAFRYC
-731 RLDSVSLPGL
+731 TSLDSISLPGL
-741 TYIGDYAFAYNHNL
+741 NSIGTEAFNGCTNL

-762 TLEKID
+762 TLEKIEER
-768 DGAFSGCNL
+768 AFSGCNL

-789 ISQGTFSNFSNI
+789 INQNTFSNFSNT

-850 TPDIDIKED
+850 KPDIDIKED

-1116 TRVVF
+1116 TRVIF

-1156 FAINERPMGSV
+1156 FAINERPIGSV

-1270 ASSNSDGI
+1270 ASSNSDGM

>member
-1 MLFCFILHGFAFDY
+1 MKRFFTLTLMLFCFILHGFAFDY

-22 WTCSTTSE
+22 WTCNSHSKYDQETS
-30 YDEETATYKDY
+30 TYKDY

-67 TVDKLYNTFQNS
+67 TVNYLYNTFKDS
-79 TITKVT
+79 KVITKVI
-85 LPKDSIIIDG
+85 LPKDSITIET
-95 AFESCSN
+95 AFSN
-102 LKEVINS
+102 CYNLAEVVNS
-109 QYIKKCRN
+109 QYITKCCMG
-117 SAFEHTNLTTIDLSG
+117 AFEYTSLTSIDLSN
-132 CKFVHGF
+132 CKYVGGF
-139 NGCKNLESVILK
+139 D
-151 VCKTIEKV
+151 
-159 SFQNCPKLKSL
+159 
-170 GETSSVT
+170 SSKK
-177 EIGDGAFGGCSSLQS
+177 
-192 IDLQN
+192 
-197 CIFFSIATG
+197 
-206 YGGTFNGCT
+206 
-215 SLKTVILPKTLT
+215 LKTVILKACNTIEQRAFVNCTNLVSLGETTSITSIDSEAFNGCESLSSIDLSNCSSWPNNRIFENCKSLKEIKLPSTLT
-227 EIPVC
+227 EIPNYLFC
-232 FFSGCSA
+232 GC
-239 LTSFDFSNITSIGRS
+239 
-254 AFEGTGLTSVVIPA
+254 TGLT
-268 SVKDIEDNTFKNCN
+268 DFDFT
-282 NLKSVDL
+282 
-289 GNINSIGESAF
+289 NITAIGESAF
-300 EGTGLT
+300 EGAGLKEP
-306 SVVIPASVKDIAGDA
+306 I
-321 FKNCNNLKS
+321 L
-330 VDLGNINSI
+330 
-339 GYSAFEGT
+339 
-347 GLTSVVIPASVRN
+347 
-360 IASNT
+360 
-365 FKNCNNL
+365 
-372 KSVDLGNI
+372 
-380 NSIGGNAFKNCNNL
+380 
-394 KSVDLGNINTIG
+394 
-406 SSAFEGT
+406 
-413 GLTNVVIPASVQ
+413 
-425 DIADNTF
+425 
-432 KNCNNLKSV
+432 
-441 DLGNINTIGSSA
+441 
-453 FEGCNIDSI
+453 
-462 TIPAT
+462 PAT
-467 ISSIGNNA
+467 ITSIGNNA
-475 FPGINYITINATKV
+475 FNGIDYITINATKV
-489 PSLGSSF
+489 PSVSGSLGQ
-496 ERNAVVLVPEEAL
+496 NTIVLVPEEAL
-509 NAYKTADVWKD
+509 NAYKTANVWKD
-520 FAGQIFA
+520 FAGQIFT
-527 IGTKLDYDVKTTAQD
+527 IGTKTDYDVKTTAQD
-542 NAPGLLQQLDKNNLN
+542 NAPGLLQQLDRNNLN

-603 CCSEDSVL
+603 NCTQDSIL
-611 GANAFNGVKHLI
+611 GNYAFSKLDKLI
-623 SIKIPKSI
+623 SVKMPNSVKQINAAFQDCTNLTSVVLPEKLNHLDDSFVRCSKLKNVEFKSCQSI
-631 KKIGDNAFNS
+631 K
-641 CSVRDV
+641 
-647 IFQEKQNIEIEERA
+647 RA
-661 FNSSDIANINLPI
+661 FNDCTSLRSITLPSNLTI
-674 GSKLGEW
+674 LDEDCFTGSGLDSV
-681 CFAWCNKIQNIILP
+681 
-695 EALEIIPD
+695 IIPNNVEEIGESAFSWCRNLKYVSFPPSLKKINQYTFN
-703 NCFFQSSLSSVSI
+703 NC
-716 PSSVKIIKRNAFNEC
+716 A
-731 RLDSVSLPGL
+731 LDSVSLPGL
-741 TYIGDYAFAYNHNL
+741 TYIGTSAFADNSNL

-762 TLEKID
+762 TLEKIE

-789 ISQGTFSNFSNI
+789 INQNTFSNFSNI
-801 ALYVP
+801 SLYVP

-1270 ASSNSDGI
+1270 ASSNSDGM

>member
-1 MLFCFILHGFAFDY
+1 MKRFFTLTLMLFCFILHGFASEFNY

-22 WTCSTTSE
+22 WTCDTYSE
-30 YDEETATYKDY
+30 YDEETATYKDI
-41 ATLTGASNYGAEV
+41 TRLTGASNYGTEV

-67 TVDKLYNTFQNS
+67 TVNELYNTFQNS

-95 AFESCSN
+95 AFENCSN
-102 LKEVINS
+102 LREVINS
-109 QYIKKCRN
+109 QYIKECLN
-117 SAFEHTNLTTIDLSG
+117 PAFEHSNLTTIDLSG

-139 NGCKNLESVILK
+139 YDCKNLESVILK
-151 VCKTIEKV
+151 VCKTIKQE
-159 SFQNCPKLKSL
+159 SFINCPKLKSL

-177 EIGDGAFGGCSSLQS
+177 EIGAGAFSGCSSLQS
-192 IDLQN
+192 IDLSN
-197 CIFFSIATG
+197 CITFGSGWTG
-206 YGGTFNGCT
+206 YGGIFNGCA
-215 SLKTVILPKTLT
+215 SLKSVILPKTLT
-227 EIPVC
+227 EIPKGL
-232 FFSGCSA
+232 FSGCSA
-239 LTSFDFSNITSIGRS
+239 LTSFDFSNITSIG
-254 AFEGTGLTSVVIPA
+254 
-268 SVKDIEDNTFKNCN
+268 
-282 NLKSVDL
+282 
-289 GNINSIGESAF
+289 
-300 EGTGLT
+300 
-306 SVVIPASVKDIAGDA
+306 
-321 FKNCNNLKS
+321 
-330 VDLGNINSI
+330 
-339 GYSAFEGT
+339 
-347 GLTSVVIPASVRN
+347 
-360 IASNT
+360 
-365 FKNCNNL
+365 
-372 KSVDLGNI
+372 
-380 NSIGGNAFKNCNNL
+380 
-394 KSVDLGNINTIG
+394 
-406 SSAFEGT
+406 SSAFAGT
-413 GLTNVVIPASVQ
+413 GLTNVV
-425 DIADNTF
+425 
-432 KNCNNLKSV
+432 L
-441 DLGNINTIGSSA
+441 
-453 FEGCNIDSI
+453 
-462 TIPAT
+462 PAT
-467 ISSIGNNA
+467 ITSIGNNA
-475 FPGINYITINATKV
+475 FNDIDSVTINATKV

-496 ERNAVVLVPEEAL
+496 GQNAVVLVPEEAV
-509 NAYKTADVWKD
+509 NAYKAADVWKD

-527 IGTKLDYDVKTTAQD
+527 IGTKTDYDVKTTAQD
-542 NAPGLLQQLDKNNLN
+542 NAPGLLQQLDRNNLN

-603 CCSEDSVL
+603 NCTQDSILGNYAFSELDKLITVKCPKSVKQIYGAFKNCNNLRSVVLPEQLEYIGKEEDWRSGNGPFSNCVNLKNIIFNGCKEIGNNTFYGCSAIQQINIPEGVTRI
-611 GANAFNGVKHLI
+611 GENAFYGCRSLESIIIPNGVETIEMSAFESCDNLR
-623 SIKIPKSI
+623 KINFPPSLKTI
-631 KKIGDNAFNS
+631 NRFAFRY
-641 CSVRDV
+641 C
-647 IFQEKQNIEIEERA
+647 
-661 FNSSDIANINLPI
+661 
-674 GSKLGEW
+674 
-681 CFAWCNKIQNIILP
+681 
-695 EALEIIPD
+695 
-703 NCFFQSSLSSVSI
+703 SSLDSI
-716 PSSVKIIKRNAFNEC
+716 
-731 RLDSVSLPGL
+731 SLPGL
-741 TYIGDYAFAYNHNL
+741 NSIGDEAFNGCTNL
-755 KELRVPS
+755 LELRVPS
-762 TLEKID
+762 TLEKIE
-768 DGAFSGCNL
+768 DGAFSGCHL

-789 ISQGTFSNFSNI
+789 INQNTFSNFSNT

-900 RFDISVSDNKW
+900 RFDISVSENKW

-1270 ASSNSDGI
+1270 ASSNSDGM

>member
-1 MLFCFILHGFAFDY
+1 MEEITLPATIIQIPKDAFRDCK
-15 TDENGVT
+15 N
-22 WTCSTTSE
+22 
-30 YDEETATYKDY
+30 
-41 ATLTGASNYGAEV
+41 L
-54 VVPEKVYDGETAY
+54 
-67 TVDKLYNTFQNS
+67 
-79 TITKVT
+79 TKVDLPNVTTIGEYAFKGTGLKELT
-85 LPKDSIIIDG
+85 LPATKEIANY
-95 AFESCSN
+95 AFKNCSN
-102 LKEVINS
+102 LTKVDFANV
-109 QYIKKCRN
+109 
-117 SAFEHTNLTTIDLSG
+117 TT
-132 CKFVHGF
+132 
-139 NGCKNLESVILK
+139 
-151 VCKTIEKV
+151 
-159 SFQNCPKLKSL
+159 
-170 GETSSVT
+170 
-177 EIGDGAFGGCSSLQS
+177 
-192 IDLQN
+192 
-197 CIFFSIATG
+197 
-206 YGGTFNGCT
+206 
-215 SLKTVILPKTLT
+215 
-227 EIPVC
+227 
-232 FFSGCSA
+232 
-239 LTSFDFSNITSIGRS
+239 
-254 AFEGTGLTSVVIPA
+254 
-268 SVKDIEDNTFKNCN
+268 
-282 NLKSVDL
+282 
-289 GNINSIGESAF
+289 IGESAF
-300 EGTGLT
+300 EGT
-306 SVVIPASVKDIAGDA
+306 
-321 FKNCNNLKS
+321 NLKE
-330 VDLGNINSI
+330 LI
-339 GYSAFEGT
+339 
-347 GLTSVVIPASVRN
+347 L
-360 IASNT
+360 
-365 FKNCNNL
+365 
-372 KSVDLGNI
+372 
-380 NSIGGNAFKNCNNL
+380 
-394 KSVDLGNINTIG
+394 
-406 SSAFEGT
+406 
-413 GLTNVVIPASVQ
+413 
-425 DIADNTF
+425 
-432 KNCNNLKSV
+432 
-441 DLGNINTIGSSA
+441 
-453 FEGCNIDSI
+453 
-462 TIPAT
+462 PAT
-467 ISSIGNNA
+467 ITSIGNNT
-475 FPGINYITINATKV
+475 FNDIDNVTINATKV
-489 PSLGSSF
+489 PSLDSF
-496 ERNAVVLVPEEAL
+496 FGQNTVVFVPEEAV
-509 NAYKTADVWKD
+509 NAYKTTDVWKD

-527 IGTKLDYDVKTTAQD
+527 IGTKTDYDVKTTAQD
-542 NAPGLLQQLDKNNLN
+542 NAPGLLQQLDRNNLN

-603 CCSEDSVL
+603 NCTQDSILGKHSFSELDKLISVKMPNSVKQIN
-611 GANAFNGVKHLI
+611 AAFNGCKNLTSVVLPEKLI
-623 SIKIPKSI
+623 SLDGTFETCSKLENVEFKSCQNIKYRAFRDCSSLRSITLPSNLTNLDEDCFYLSGLDSVIIPNNVEEIGGSAFGWCGNLKYVSFPPSL
-631 KKIGDNAFNS
+631 KKINRFAF
-641 CSVRDV
+641 
-647 IFQEKQNIEIEERA
+647 ERCA
-661 FNSSDIANINLPI
+661 
-674 GSKLGEW
+674 
-681 CFAWCNKIQNIILP
+681 
-695 EALEIIPD
+695 
-703 NCFFQSSLSSVSI
+703 
-716 PSSVKIIKRNAFNEC
+716 
-731 RLDSVSLPGL
+731 LDSVSLPGL
-741 TYIGDYAFAYNHNL
+741 VFIGDNAFANNSNL

-762 TLEKID
+762 TLEKIEES
-768 DGAFSGCNL
+768 AFTGCGL

-789 ISQGTFSNFSNI
+789 ISQGTFDNFSNI
-801 ALYVP
+801 SLYVP

-1270 ASSNSDGI
+1270 ASSNSDGM

>member
-1 MLFCFILHGFAFDY
+1 MKRFFTLTLMLFCFILHGFAFDY

-22 WTCSTTSE
+22 WTCEIESE

-41 ATLTGASNYGAEV
+41 AKLTDAIHSSEEV
-54 VVPEKVYDGETAY
+54 IVPEKVYDGETAY
-67 TVDKLYNTFQNS
+67 IVKELYDTFRGDDF
-79 TITKVT
+79 ITKVT
-85 LPKDSIIIDG
+85 LPQTPIEINS
-95 AFESCSN
+95 AFGWCHN
-102 LKEVINS
+102 LTEVINS
-109 QYIKKCRN
+109 QYIIGCYN
-117 SAFEHTNLTTIDLSG
+117 SAFFSTKLTSIDLSN
-132 CKFVHGF
+132 CKYVAGF
-139 NGCKNLESVILK
+139 GSCPNLEEVTLK
-151 VCKTIEKV
+151 VCE
-159 SFQNCPKLKSL
+159 
-170 GETSSVT
+170 
-177 EIGDGAFGGCSSLQS
+177 
-192 IDLQN
+192 
-197 CIFFSIATG
+197 
-206 YGGTFNGCT
+206 
-215 SLKTVILPKTLT
+215 
-227 EIPVC
+227 
-232 FFSGCSA
+232 
-239 LTSFDFSNITSIGRS
+239 
-254 AFEGTGLTSVVIPA
+254 
-268 SVKDIEDNTFKNCN
+268 
-282 NLKSVDL
+282 
-289 GNINSIGESAF
+289 
-300 EGTGLT
+300 
-306 SVVIPASVKDIAGDA
+306 
-321 FKNCNNLKS
+321 
-330 VDLGNINSI
+330 
-339 GYSAFEGT
+339 
-347 GLTSVVIPASVRN
+347 
-360 IASNT
+360 
-365 FKNCNNL
+365 
-372 KSVDLGNI
+372 
-380 NSIGGNAFKNCNNL
+380 
-394 KSVDLGNINTIG
+394 TIG
-406 SSAFEGT
+406 SSAFKSCDKLISIGETESVTSIEIGAFSGCESLKEVKHSKNLT
-413 GLTNVVIPASVQ
+413 EIPEEAFSYCEKLTNFDFTSITTIGNSAFYHCS
-425 DIADNTF
+425 
-432 KNCNNLKSV
+432 NLTKV
-441 DLGNINTIGSSA
+441 DLPNVTTIGVSA
-453 FEGCNIDSI
+453 FEGAGLKEL
-462 TIPAT
+462 TLPAT
-467 ISSIGNNA
+467 ITSLGEKA
-475 FPGINYITINATKV
+475 FDNIDNVTINATKV
-489 PSLGSSF
+489 PSPGCSF
-496 ERNAVVLVPEEAL
+496 GQNTVVLVPEEAL

-527 IGTKLDYDVKTTAQD
+527 IGAKLDYDVKTTAQD
-542 NAPGLLQQLDKNNLN
+542 NAPGLLQQLDRNNLN

-563 VSGTINGYDIML
+563 VSGTINSYDIML

-589 DADIVANPYEYYEG
+589 DADIVANPYEYYQG
-603 CCSEDSVL
+603 NCTQDSIL
-611 GANAFNGVKHLI
+611 GEQSFSGLDKLISVKMPNSVKQINAAFNG
-623 SIKIPKSI
+623 
-631 KKIGDNAFNS
+631 
-641 CSVRDV
+641 C
-647 IFQEKQNIEIEERA
+647 E
-661 FNSSDIANINLPI
+661 NLT
-674 GSKLGEW
+674 S
-681 CFAWCNKIQNIILP
+681 AILP
-695 EALEIIPD
+695 EMLISLDGTFESCRKLKNVEFKSCQSIKNSAFRDCSSLRSVTLPSNLTILDRYCFWDSGLDSIIIPNNVEEIGESSFRGCSNLKYVSFPPSVKRINGLAFD
-703 NCFFQSSLSSVSI
+703 NC
-716 PSSVKIIKRNAFNEC
+716 A
-731 RLDSVSLPGL
+731 LDSVSLPGL
-741 TYIGDYAFAYNHNL
+741 TYIGDHAFSSNPNL

-762 TLEKID
+762 TLEKIE
-768 DGAFSGCNL
+768 DGAFSDCNL
-777 EKVYAYTVLPIS
+777 EKIYAYTVLPIS
-789 ISQGTFSNFSNI
+789 ISQNTFDNFSSI
-801 ALYVP
+801 SLYVP

-850 TPDIDIKED
+850 KPDIDIKED

-1270 ASSNSDGI
+1270 ASSNSDGM
-1278 LRLSAGVYIVKVNGM
+1278 LRLSAGIYIVKVNGM

>member
-1 MLFCFILHGFAFDY
+1 MKRFFTLTLMLFCFILHGFAFDY

-22 WTCSTTSE
+22 WTCEIESE

-41 ATLTGASNYGAEV
+41 AKLTDAIHSSEEV
-54 VVPEKVYDGETAY
+54 IVPEKVYDGETAY
-67 TVDKLYNTFQNS
+67 IVKELYDTFRGDDF
-79 TITKVT
+79 ITKVT
-85 LPKDSIIIDG
+85 LPQTPIEINS
-95 AFESCSN
+95 AFGWCHN
-102 LKEVINS
+102 LTEVINS
-109 QYIKKCRN
+109 QYIIGCYN
-117 SAFEHTNLTTIDLSG
+117 SAFFSTKLTSIDLSN
-132 CKFVHGF
+132 CKYVAGF
-139 NGCKNLESVILK
+139 GSCPNLEEVTLK
-151 VCKTIEKV
+151 VCE
-159 SFQNCPKLKSL
+159 
-170 GETSSVT
+170 
-177 EIGDGAFGGCSSLQS
+177 
-192 IDLQN
+192 
-197 CIFFSIATG
+197 
-206 YGGTFNGCT
+206 
-215 SLKTVILPKTLT
+215 
-227 EIPVC
+227 
-232 FFSGCSA
+232 
-239 LTSFDFSNITSIGRS
+239 
-254 AFEGTGLTSVVIPA
+254 
-268 SVKDIEDNTFKNCN
+268 
-282 NLKSVDL
+282 
-289 GNINSIGESAF
+289 
-300 EGTGLT
+300 
-306 SVVIPASVKDIAGDA
+306 
-321 FKNCNNLKS
+321 
-330 VDLGNINSI
+330 
-339 GYSAFEGT
+339 
-347 GLTSVVIPASVRN
+347 
-360 IASNT
+360 
-365 FKNCNNL
+365 
-372 KSVDLGNI
+372 
-380 NSIGGNAFKNCNNL
+380 
-394 KSVDLGNINTIG
+394 TIG
-406 SSAFEGT
+406 SSAFKSCDKLISIGETESVTSIEIGAFSGCESLKEVKHSKNLT
-413 GLTNVVIPASVQ
+413 EIPEEAFSYCEKLTNFDFTSITTIGNSAFYHCS
-425 DIADNTF
+425 
-432 KNCNNLKSV
+432 NLTKV
-441 DLGNINTIGSSA
+441 DLPNVTTIGVSA
-453 FEGCNIDSI
+453 FEGAGLKEL
-462 TIPAT
+462 TLPAT
-467 ISSIGNNA
+467 ITSLGEKA
-475 FPGINYITINATKV
+475 FDNIDNVTINATKV
-489 PSLGSSF
+489 PSPGCSF
-496 ERNAVVLVPEEAL
+496 GQNTVVLVPEEAL

-527 IGTKLDYDVKTTAQD
+527 IGAKLDYDVKTTAQD
-542 NAPGLLQQLDKNNLN
+542 NAPGLLQQLDRNNLN

-563 VSGTINGYDIML
+563 VSGTINSYDIML

-589 DADIVANPYEYYEG
+589 DADIVANPYEYYQG
-603 CCSEDSVL
+603 RCTQDSIL
-611 GANAFNGVKHLI
+611 GYNAFSELDKLITVKC
-623 SIKIPKSI
+623 PKSVKQI
-631 KKIGDNAFNS
+631 YGAFNS
-641 CSVRDV
+641 CHNLKSVVLPEQLEYLGDKEDHAGSVNGSFTRCNQLTNV
-647 IFQEKQNIEIEERA
+647 IFYNCKEIGTSTFKECSAIQQIKIPEGVTKIGRWA
-661 FNSSDIANINLPI
+661 FIGCNSLKSI
-674 GSKLGEW
+674 
-681 CFAWCNKIQNIILP
+681 
-695 EALEIIPD
+695 IIPNGVETIGD
-703 NCFFQSSLSSVSI
+703 EAFFGCGNLRKISLP
-716 PSSVKIIKRNAFNEC
+716 PSLKEIYNYAFQDC
-731 RLDSVSLPGL
+731 TLDSVSLPGL
-741 TYIGDYAFAYNHNL
+741 TYIGYRAFADNSNL

-762 TLEKID
+762 TLEKIE

-789 ISQGTFSNFSNI
+789 ISQGTFDNFSNI
-801 ALYVP
+801 SLYVP

-1032 VWNGNSYE
+1032 VWNGDSYE

-1270 ASSNSDGI
+1270 ASSNSDGM

>member
-1 MLFCFILHGFAFDY
+1 M
-15 TDENGVT
+15 N
-22 WTCSTTSE
+22 
-30 YDEETATYKDY
+30 
-41 ATLTGASNYGAEV
+41 
-54 VVPEKVYDGETAY
+54 
-67 TVDKLYNTFQNS
+67 
-79 TITKVT
+79 
-85 LPKDSIIIDG
+85 
-95 AFESCSN
+95 
-102 LKEVINS
+102 
-109 QYIKKCRN
+109 
-117 SAFEHTNLTTIDLSG
+117 
-132 CKFVHGF
+132 
-139 NGCKNLESVILK
+139 
-151 VCKTIEKV
+151 
-159 SFQNCPKLKSL
+159 
-170 GETSSVT
+170 
-177 EIGDGAFGGCSSLQS
+177 
-192 IDLQN
+192 
-197 CIFFSIATG
+197 
-206 YGGTFNGCT
+206 
-215 SLKTVILPKTLT
+215 
-227 EIPVC
+227 
-232 FFSGCSA
+232 
-239 LTSFDFSNITSIGRS
+239 
-254 AFEGTGLTSVVIPA
+254 
-268 SVKDIEDNTFKNCN
+268 
-282 NLKSVDL
+282 
-289 GNINSIGESAF
+289 
-300 EGTGLT
+300 
-306 SVVIPASVKDIAGDA
+306 
-321 FKNCNNLKS
+321 
-330 VDLGNINSI
+330 
-339 GYSAFEGT
+339 
-347 GLTSVVIPASVRN
+347 
-360 IASNT
+360 
-365 FKNCNNL
+365 
-372 KSVDLGNI
+372 
-380 NSIGGNAFKNCNNL
+380 
-394 KSVDLGNINTIG
+394 
-406 SSAFEGT
+406 
-413 GLTNVVIPASVQ
+413 
-425 DIADNTF
+425 
-432 KNCNNLKSV
+432 
-441 DLGNINTIGSSA
+441 
-453 FEGCNIDSI
+453 
-462 TIPAT
+462 
-467 ISSIGNNA
+467 
-475 FPGINYITINATKV
+475 
-489 PSLGSSF
+489 
-496 ERNAVVLVPEEAL
+496 
-509 NAYKTADVWKD
+509 
-520 FAGQIFA
+520 
-527 IGTKLDYDVKTTAQD
+527 
-542 NAPGLLQQLDKNNLN
+542 
-557 NIVSLK
+557 
-563 VSGTINGYDIML
+563 
-575 FRNKMDNLHHLDLS
+575 
-589 DADIVANPYEYYEG
+589 
-603 CCSEDSVL
+603 
-611 GANAFNGVKHLI
+611 
-623 SIKIPKSI
+623 
-631 KKIGDNAFNS
+631 
-641 CSVRDV
+641 
-647 IFQEKQNIEIEERA
+647 
-661 FNSSDIANINLPI
+661 
-674 GSKLGEW
+674 
-681 CFAWCNKIQNIILP
+681 
-695 EALEIIPD
+695 
-703 NCFFQSSLSSVSI
+703 
-716 PSSVKIIKRNAFNEC
+716 
-731 RLDSVSLPGL
+731 
-741 TYIGDYAFAYNHNL
+741 
-755 KELRVPS
+755 
-762 TLEKID
+762 
-768 DGAFSGCNL
+768 
-777 EKVYAYTVLPIS
+777 
-789 ISQGTFSNFSNI
+789 
-801 ALYVP
+801 
-806 TQSVDNYYLNTQWSQ
+806 NYYLNTQWSQ

-1083 RAQETKARRLARGFV
+1083 RAQENKARRLARGFV

-1270 ASSNSDGI
+1270 ASSNSDGM

>member
-1 MLFCFILHGFAFDY
+1 MKRFFTLTLMLFCFILHGFASEFNY

-22 WTCSTTSE
+22 WTCKTYSE
-30 YDEETATYKDY
+30 YDEETTTYKDI
-41 ATLTGASNYGAEV
+41 TRLTGASNYGAEV

-67 TVDKLYNTFQNS
+67 IVDALYNTFHNS

-95 AFESCSN
+95 AFENCSN
-102 LKEVINS
+102 LREVINS
-109 QYIKKCRN
+109 QYIKECLN
-117 SAFEHTNLTTIDLSG
+117 PAFEHSNLTTIDLSG

-139 NGCKNLESVILK
+139 YDCKNLESVILK
-151 VCKTIEKV
+151 VCKTIKKE
-159 SFQNCPKLKSL
+159 SFINCPKLKSL

-177 EIGDGAFGGCSSLQS
+177 EIGAGAFSGCSSLQS
-192 IDLQN
+192 IDLSN
-197 CIFFSIATG
+197 CITFGSGWTM
-206 YGGTFNGCT
+206 YGGIFNGCT
-215 SLKTVILPKTLT
+215 SLKSVILPKTLT
-227 EIPVC
+227 EIPEGL
-232 FFSGCSA
+232 FSGCSA
-239 LTSFDFSNITSIGRS
+239 LTSFDFSNITSIGSS

-268 SVKDIEDNTFKNCN
+268 SVKDIADNTFKNCN

-289 GNINSIGESAF
+289 GNINSIGSSAF

-306 SVVIPASVKDIAGDA
+306 SVVIPASVKDIA
-321 FKNCNNLKS
+321 
-330 VDLGNINSI
+330 
-339 GYSAFEGT
+339 
-347 GLTSVVIPASVRN
+347 
-360 IASNT
+360 
-365 FKNCNNL
+365 
-372 KSVDLGNI
+372 
-380 NSIGGNAFKNCNNL
+380 
-394 KSVDLGNINTIG
+394 
-406 SSAFEGT
+406 
-413 GLTNVVIPASVQ
+413 
-425 DIADNTF
+425 DNTF

-441 DLGNINTIGSSA
+441 NLGNINSIGNSA

-475 FPGINYITINATKV
+475 FSGINYVTINATKV

-496 ERNAVVLVPEEAL
+496 GQNIVVLVPEEAL
-509 NAYKTADVWKD
+509 DAYKTADVWKD
-520 FAGQIFA
+520 IAGQILA
-527 IGTKLDYDVKTTAQD
+527 IGAKLDYEVKTTAQD

-589 DADIVANPYEYYEG
+589 DADIVANPYEYYQG
-603 CCSEDSVL
+603 MCTQDSILGGYAFSELDKL
-611 GANAFNGVKHLI
+611 ITVKC
-623 SIKIPKSI
+623 PKSVKQI
-631 KKIGDNAFNS
+631 YGAFNS
-641 CSVRDV
+641 CHNLKSVVLPEHLEYLYDSFADCNHLTNV
-647 IFQEKQNIEIEERA
+647 IFYDCKEIRYNTFYGCSAIQQINIPEGVTRIGGSAFSGCKSLKSIIIPNGVETIENYA
-661 FNSSDIANINLPI
+661 FYFCGNLRKISLPPSLKKINSSA
-674 GSKLGEW
+674 
-681 CFAWCNKIQNIILP
+681 
-695 EALEIIPD
+695 
-703 NCFFQSSLSSVSI
+703 FQY
-716 PSSVKIIKRNAFNEC
+716 C
-731 RLDSVSLPGL
+731 TLDSVSLPGL
-741 TYIGDYAFAYNHNL
+741 TYIAGQAFANNSNL

-762 TLEKID
+762 TLEKIE
-768 DGAFSGCNL
+768 DGAFSDCNL
-777 EKVYAYTVLPIS
+777 EKIYAYTVLPIS
-789 ISQGTFSNFSNI
+789 ISQNTFDNFSNI

-806 TQSVDNYYLNTQWSQ
+806 TQSVNNYYLNTQWSQ

-850 TPDIDIKED
+850 KPDIDIKED

-900 RFDISVSDNKW
+900 RFDISVSSNKW

-1032 VWNGNSYE
+1032 VWNGDSYE

-1270 ASSNSDGI
+1270 ASSNSDGM

>member
-1 MLFCFILHGFAFDY
+1 MKRFFTFILLLCLCYTKTMAQIYQSWMDMYGNTWKYDY
-15 TDENGVT
+15 YGEDPQTHLQTIKIVSVDFSDPDCLSYSGIPDSLDGYAVVALGPIFKDIPFYGNVT
-22 WTCSTTSE
+22 LP
-30 YDEETATYKDY
+30 K
-41 ATLTGASNYGAEV
+41 
-54 VVPEKVYDGETAY
+54 
-67 TVDKLYNTFQNS
+67 TVIELDQTFQNS
-79 TITKVT
+79 GLTNIENTEQVKT
-85 LPKDSIIIDG
+85 L
-95 AFESCSN
+95 
-102 LKEVINS
+102 
-109 QYIKKCRN
+109 Q
-117 SAFEHTNLTTIDLSG
+117 
-132 CKFVHGF
+132 
-139 NGCKNLESVILK
+139 NGV
-151 VCKTIEKV
+151 
-159 SFQNCPKLKSL
+159 FQNCNMDSISLPNCTSLGWDSNFRGCTNLKSAKLPKIQELTGNDFEGCTSLQSVEL
-170 GETSSVT
+170 GNVT
-177 EIGDGAFGGCSSLQS
+177 NIAGGAFNGCSSLQYVDLKNVTS
-192 IDLQN
+192 IEEY
-197 CIFFSIATG
+197 A
-206 YGGTFNGCT
+206 FNECT
-215 SLKTVILPKTLT
+215 SLQNVDLNPNITNIGNQAFSNCPFLTKIKNIDFPNCTSIGDNVFIGLKNIKAVKLPQCKSIGQYAFCGCEQLKDIS
-227 EIPVC
+227 IP
-232 FFSGCSA
+232 
-239 LTSFDFSNITSIGRS
+239 NITSLGTN
-254 AFEGTGLTSVVIPA
+254 AFTGCQINQLTLPECIETLGYQNIPYIVINATNVPEL
-268 SVKDIEDNTFKNCN
+268 SSRFEDNTVI
-282 NLKSVDL
+282 SVP
-289 GNINSIGESAF
+289 N
-300 EGTGLT
+300 
-306 SVVIPASVKDIAGDA
+306 
-321 FKNCNNLKS
+321 
-330 VDLGNINSI
+330 
-339 GYSAFEGT
+339 
-347 GLTSVVIPASVRN
+347 
-360 IASNT
+360 
-365 FKNCNNL
+365 
-372 KSVDLGNI
+372 
-380 NSIGGNAFKNCNNL
+380 
-394 KSVDLGNINTIG
+394 
-406 SSAFEGT
+406 
-413 GLTNVVIPASVQ
+413 
-425 DIADNTF
+425 
-432 KNCNNLKSV
+432 
-441 DLGNINTIGSSA
+441 
-453 FEGCNIDSI
+453 
-462 TIPAT
+462 
-467 ISSIGNNA
+467 
-475 FPGINYITINATKV
+475 
-489 PSLGSSF
+489 
-496 ERNAVVLVPEEAL
+496 EAL
-509 NAYKTADVWKD
+509 NAYKTADVWKENSN
-520 FAGQIFA
+520 QIFA
-527 IGTKLDYDVKTTAQD
+527 LGTQFDYDVKTTAQN
-542 NAPGLLQQLDKNNLN
+542 NAPGLLQQLDRNNLN
-557 NIVSLK
+557 SIVTLK
-563 VSGTINGYDIML
+563 ISGTINGYDIML

-603 CCSEDSVL
+603 YCTKDSVL
-611 GANAFNGVKHLI
+611 DNYSFSGLNKLI
-623 SIKIPKSI
+623 SIKLPKSL
-631 KKIGDNAFNS
+631 KETN
-641 CSVRDV
+641 
-647 IFQEKQNIEIEERA
+647 Q
-661 FNSSDIANINLPI
+661 
-674 GSKLGEW
+674 
-681 CFAWCNKIQNIILP
+681 
-695 EALEIIPD
+695 
-703 NCFFQSSLSSVSI
+703 
-716 PSSVKIIKRNAFNEC
+716 AFNEC
-731 RLDSVSLPGL
+731 KYLKSVVLPDNIQNLGFETFARCSNLENVEFKKCKAIGDHAFESSSIKQLTLPAGLESIGENAFKDCASLASITLSDGLKEIKMQAFENCRSLKSIAIPNGVETIEPRTFAECKSLKSISLPPSLKRIEGTGILHCDSLESISLPGI
-741 TYIGDYAFAYNHNL
+741 TYIGGSAFDGCFGL
-755 KELRVPS
+755 KEIKLPS
-762 TLEKID
+762 TLEKIEAW
-768 DGAFSGCNL
+768 AFNATGI
-777 EKVYAYTVLPIS
+777 EKVYAYTVLPI
-789 ISQGTFSNFSNI
+789 NI
-801 ALYVP
+801 NQNAFWNYGSTALYVP

-1032 VWNGNSYE
+1032 VWNGDSYE

-1185 MDQPML
+1185 MDQPLL

-1249 IQINGCNGK
+1249 IQINDCNGK

-1270 ASSNSDGI
+1270 ASSNSDGM
-1278 LRLSAGVYIVKVNGM
+1278 LRLSAGIYIVKVNGM

>member
-1 MLFCFILHGFAFDY
+1 MKRFFTLTLMLFCFILHGFASDFNY

-22 WTCSTTSE
+22 WTCRSGYT
-30 YDEETATYKDY
+30 YDQETDTQKYFTELY
-41 ATLTGASNYGAEV
+41 GASNYGTEV
-54 VVPEKVYDGETAY
+54 IVPEKVYDGETAY
-67 TVDKLYNTFQNS
+67 TVTDLNYTFENS
-79 TITKVT
+79 EIITKVT
-85 LPKDSIIIDG
+85 LPNNPIEINGAFSKCHNLVEVVNSQYITNCNNG
-95 AFESCSN
+95 AFEYTSLTSIDLSNCTYVGGFDSCKKLKIVTLKGCKKIRDMAFINCTNLISVEETANVTSVGNEAFKNCSN
-102 LKEVINS
+102 LKKIDW
-109 QYIKKCRN
+109 
-117 SAFEHTNLTTIDLSG
+117 TNVTT
-132 CKFVHGF
+132 
-139 NGCKNLESVILK
+139 
-151 VCKTIEKV
+151 
-159 SFQNCPKLKSL
+159 
-170 GETSSVT
+170 
-177 EIGDGAFGGCSSLQS
+177 
-192 IDLQN
+192 
-197 CIFFSIATG
+197 
-206 YGGTFNGCT
+206 
-215 SLKTVILPKTLT
+215 
-227 EIPVC
+227 
-232 FFSGCSA
+232 
-239 LTSFDFSNITSIGRS
+239 
-254 AFEGTGLTSVVIPA
+254 
-268 SVKDIEDNTFKNCN
+268 
-282 NLKSVDL
+282 
-289 GNINSIGESAF
+289 IGESAF
-300 EGTGLT
+300 EGTGVKELT
-306 SVVIPASVKDIAGDA
+306 LPTTITSIREKA
-321 FKNCNNLKS
+321 F
-330 VDLGNINSI
+330 
-339 GYSAFEGT
+339 T
-347 GLTSVVIPASVRN
+347 GIECV
-360 IASNT
+360 
-365 FKNCNNL
+365 
-372 KSVDLGNI
+372 
-380 NSIGGNAFKNCNNL
+380 
-394 KSVDLGNINTIG
+394 
-406 SSAFEGT
+406 
-413 GLTNVVIPASVQ
+413 
-425 DIADNTF
+425 
-432 KNCNNLKSV
+432 
-441 DLGNINTIGSSA
+441 
-453 FEGCNIDSI
+453 
-462 TIPAT
+462 
-467 ISSIGNNA
+467 
-475 FPGINYITINATKV
+475 TINATKV
-489 PSLGSSF
+489 PSLKSPF
-496 ERNAVVLVPEEAL
+496 EQNIVVFVPKEAL
-509 NAYKTADVWKD
+509 NTYKTADIWKKS
-520 FAGQIFA
+520 AVQILA
-527 IGTKLDYDVKTTAQD
+527 IGTKTDYDVKTTAQD
-542 NAPGLLQQLDKNNLN
+542 NAPGLLQQLDKNSLN
-557 NIVSLK
+557 SIVSLK

-603 CCSEDSVL
+603 YCTEDSVL
-611 GANAFNGVKHLI
+611 GNNAFYEVKHLV

-631 KKIGDNAFNS
+631 KRIGDYAFCR

-647 IFQEKQNIEIEERA
+647 IFQEKQNIEIGNEV
-661 FNSSDIANINLPI
+661 FYDSDIANINLPI
-674 GSKLGEW
+674 GSKLGGS
-681 CFAWCNKIQNIILP
+681 CFTACNNIRNIILP
-695 EALEIIPD
+695 EGLEVIPGS
-703 NCFFQSSLSSVSI
+703 CFYHSGLTSASI
-716 PSSVKIIKRNAFNEC
+716 PSSVKRIESRAFNWC
-731 RLDSVSLPGL
+731 ALDSISLPGL
-741 TYIGDYAFAYNHNL
+741 TYIGDEAFTDNYNL

-762 TLEKID
+762 TLEEIGEK
-768 DGAFSGCNL
+768 AFSGCNL

-789 ISQGTFSNFSNI
+789 ISQNTFSNFSNT

-1083 RAQETKARRLARGFV
+1083 RAQETKARRLSRGFV

-1185 MDQPML
+1185 MDLPML

-1270 ASSNSDGI
+1270 ASSNSDGM

>member
-1 MLFCFILHGFAFDY
+1 MKRFFTLTLMLFCFILHGFASEFNY

-22 WTCSTTSE
+22 WTCWTENDDETSTAQLLS
-30 YDEETATYKDY
+30 
-41 ATLTGASNYGAEV
+41 ASNYGAEV
-54 VVPEKVYDGETAY
+54 VVPEKVYNGKTAHA
-67 TVDKLYNTFQNS
+67 VNILSFTFKDS
-79 TITKVT
+79 EVITKVI
-85 LPKDSIIIDG
+85 LPKIPIGIST
-95 AFESCSN
+95 AFNNCYN
-102 LKEVINS
+102 LTEVVNS
-109 QYIKKCRN
+109 QYITKCDEA
-117 SAFEHTNLTTIDLSG
+117 AFNHTSLTSIDLTNCKYVSGFSG
-132 CKFVHGF
+132 CNKLKTVT
-139 NGCKNLESVILK
+139 LK
-151 VCKTIEKV
+151 VCETIG
-159 SFQNCPKLKSL
+159 FCAFTDCTNLISL
-170 GETSSVT
+170 GETANVT
-177 EIGDGAFGGCSSLQS
+177 SIGTNAFYGCESLTAL
-192 IDLQN
+192 DLSN
-197 CIFFSIATG
+197 CDTLENYIFDDC
-206 YGGTFNGCT
+206 N
-215 SLKTVILPKTLT
+215 SLKDIKLSKTLT
-227 EIPVC
+227 IIPDYQ
-232 FFSGCSA
+232 FKGCPKI
-239 LTSFDFSNITSIGRS
+239 TNINISNVTSIGRE
-254 AFEGTGLTSVVIPA
+254 A
-268 SVKDIEDNTFKNCN
+268 FKNCSN
-282 NLKSVDL
+282 ITKVDL
-289 GNINSIGESAF
+289 TNVKTIGESAF
-300 EGTGLT
+300 EGTGLKEINLP
-306 SVVIPASVKDIAGDA
+306 VAKKIERDA
-321 FKNCNNLKS
+321 FRYCNNLTKVELAN
-330 VDLGNINSI
+330 VDTI
-339 GYSAFEGT
+339 GTSAFEGT
-347 GLTSVVIPASVRN
+347 GLKEITLP
-360 IASNT
+360 T
-365 FKNCNNL
+365 
-372 KSVDLGNI
+372 
-380 NSIGGNAFKNCNNL
+380 
-394 KSVDLGNINTIG
+394 TI
-406 SSAFEGT
+406 T
-413 GLTNVVIPASVQ
+413 
-425 DIADNTF
+425 
-432 KNCNNLKSV
+432 
-441 DLGNINTIGSSA
+441 
-453 FEGCNIDSI
+453 
-462 TIPAT
+462 
-467 ISSIGNNA
+467 SIGNNA
-475 FPGINYITINATKV
+475 FNDIDNVTINATKV
-489 PSLGSSF
+489 PSLDSF
-496 ERNAVVLVPEEAL
+496 FGQNTVVFVPEEAV
-509 NAYKTADVWKD
+509 NAYKAADVWKD

-527 IGTKLDYDVKTTAQD
+527 IGTKTDYDVKTTAQD
-542 NAPGLLQQLDKNNLN
+542 NAPGLLQQLDRNNLN

-603 CCSEDSVL
+603 NCTQDSILGKHSFSELDKLISVKMPNSVKQIN
-611 GANAFNGVKHLI
+611 AAFNGCKNLTSVVLPEKLI
-623 SIKIPKSI
+623 SLDGTFETCSKLENVEFKSCQNIKYRAFRDCSSLRSITLPSNLTNLDEDCFYLSGLDSVIIPNNVEEIGGSAFGWCGNLKYVSFPPSL
-631 KKIGDNAFNS
+631 KKINRFAF
-641 CSVRDV
+641 
-647 IFQEKQNIEIEERA
+647 ERCA
-661 FNSSDIANINLPI
+661 
-674 GSKLGEW
+674 
-681 CFAWCNKIQNIILP
+681 
-695 EALEIIPD
+695 
-703 NCFFQSSLSSVSI
+703 
-716 PSSVKIIKRNAFNEC
+716 
-731 RLDSVSLPGL
+731 LDSVSLPGL
-741 TYIGDYAFAYNHNL
+741 VFIGDNAFANNSNL

-762 TLEKID
+762 TLEKIEES
-768 DGAFSGCNL
+768 AFTGCGL

-789 ISQGTFSNFSNI
+789 ISQGTFDNFSNI
-801 ALYVP
+801 SLYVP

-1270 ASSNSDGI
+1270 ASSNSDGM
-1278 LRLSAGVYIVKVNGM
+1278 LRLSAGIYIVKVNGM

>member
-1 MLFCFILHGFAFDY
+1 MKELIL
-15 TDENGVT
+15 
-22 WTCSTTSE
+22 
-30 YDEETATYKDY
+30 
-41 ATLTGASNYGAEV
+41 
-54 VVPEKVYDGETAY
+54 
-67 TVDKLYNTFQNS
+67 
-79 TITKVT
+79 
-85 LPKDSIIIDG
+85 
-95 AFESCSN
+95 
-102 LKEVINS
+102 
-109 QYIKKCRN
+109 
-117 SAFEHTNLTTIDLSG
+117 
-132 CKFVHGF
+132 
-139 NGCKNLESVILK
+139 
-151 VCKTIEKV
+151 
-159 SFQNCPKLKSL
+159 
-170 GETSSVT
+170 
-177 EIGDGAFGGCSSLQS
+177 
-192 IDLQN
+192 
-197 CIFFSIATG
+197 
-206 YGGTFNGCT
+206 
-215 SLKTVILPKTLT
+215 
-227 EIPVC
+227 
-232 FFSGCSA
+232 
-239 LTSFDFSNITSIGRS
+239 
-254 AFEGTGLTSVVIPA
+254 
-268 SVKDIEDNTFKNCN
+268 
-282 NLKSVDL
+282 
-289 GNINSIGESAF
+289 
-300 EGTGLT
+300 
-306 SVVIPASVKDIAGDA
+306 
-321 FKNCNNLKS
+321 
-330 VDLGNINSI
+330 
-339 GYSAFEGT
+339 
-347 GLTSVVIPASVRN
+347 
-360 IASNT
+360 
-365 FKNCNNL
+365 
-372 KSVDLGNI
+372 
-380 NSIGGNAFKNCNNL
+380 
-394 KSVDLGNINTIG
+394 
-406 SSAFEGT
+406 
-413 GLTNVVIPASVQ
+413 
-425 DIADNTF
+425 
-432 KNCNNLKSV
+432 
-441 DLGNINTIGSSA
+441 
-453 FEGCNIDSI
+453 
-462 TIPAT
+462 PAT
-467 ISSIGNNA
+467 ITSIGNNA
-475 FPGINYITINATKV
+475 FNGIDYITINATKV
-489 PSLGSSF
+489 PTLGGSF
-496 ERNAVVLVPEEAL
+496 GQNAVVLVPEEAL

-527 IGTKLDYDVKTTAQD
+527 IGAKLDYDVKTTAQD
-542 NAPGLLQQLDKNNLN
+542 NAPGLLQQLDRNNLN

-631 KKIGDNAFNS
+631 KRIGSQAFYQS
-641 CSVRDV
+641 SIRDV
-647 IFQEKQNIEIEERA
+647 SFQEKQNIEIGYYA
-661 FNSSDIANINLPI
+661 FAWSDVVNINLPI
-674 GSKLGEW
+674 GSTLEEG
-681 CFAWCNKIQNIILP
+681 CLAFCDKIRNIIFP
-695 EALEIIPD
+695 EKLEIIP
-703 NCFFQSSLSSVSI
+703 NRCFYHSSIISTSI
-716 PSSVKIIKRNAFNEC
+716 PSSVKRIEGEAFDRC
-731 RLDSVSLPGL
+731 ALDSISLPGL
-741 TYIGDYAFAYNHNL
+741 TYIGSRAFSSNPNL

-762 TLEKID
+762 TLEKIE
-768 DGAFSGCNL
+768 DGAFSDCNL

-789 ISQGTFSNFSNI
+789 ISQNTFDNFSNT

-1270 ASSNSDGI
+1270 ASSNSDGM

>member
-1 MLFCFILHGFAFDY
+1 MKRFFTLTLMLFCFILHGFASEFNY

-22 WTCSTTSE
+22 WTCSATSF
-30 YDEETATYKDY
+30 AK
-41 ATLTGASNYGAEV
+41 LTGASNYGAEV

-67 TVDKLYNTFQNS
+67 TVNSLYYTFKDS
-79 TITKVT
+79 KVITKVI
-85 LPKDSIIIDG
+85 LPKDSITIEA
-95 AFESCSN
+95 AFSN
-102 LKEVINS
+102 CYNLAEVVNS
-109 QYIKKCRN
+109 QYITKCCMG
-117 SAFEHTNLTTIDLSG
+117 AFEYTSLTSIDLSN
-132 CKFVHGF
+132 CKYVGGF
-139 NGCKNLESVILK
+139 D
-151 VCKTIEKV
+151 
-159 SFQNCPKLKSL
+159 
-170 GETSSVT
+170 SSKK
-177 EIGDGAFGGCSSLQS
+177 
-192 IDLQN
+192 
-197 CIFFSIATG
+197 
-206 YGGTFNGCT
+206 
-215 SLKTVILPKTLT
+215 LKTVILKACNTIEQRAFVNCTNLVSLGETTSITSIDSEAFNGCESLSSIDLSNCSSWPNNRIFENCKSLKEIKLPSTLT
-227 EIPVC
+227 EIPNYLFC
-232 FFSGCSA
+232 GC
-239 LTSFDFSNITSIGRS
+239 
-254 AFEGTGLTSVVIPA
+254 TGLT
-268 SVKDIEDNTFKNCN
+268 DFDFT
-282 NLKSVDL
+282 
-289 GNINSIGESAF
+289 NITAIGESAF
-300 EGTGLT
+300 EGAGLKEP
-306 SVVIPASVKDIAGDA
+306 I
-321 FKNCNNLKS
+321 L
-330 VDLGNINSI
+330 
-339 GYSAFEGT
+339 
-347 GLTSVVIPASVRN
+347 
-360 IASNT
+360 
-365 FKNCNNL
+365 
-372 KSVDLGNI
+372 
-380 NSIGGNAFKNCNNL
+380 
-394 KSVDLGNINTIG
+394 
-406 SSAFEGT
+406 
-413 GLTNVVIPASVQ
+413 
-425 DIADNTF
+425 
-432 KNCNNLKSV
+432 
-441 DLGNINTIGSSA
+441 
-453 FEGCNIDSI
+453 
-462 TIPAT
+462 PAT
-467 ISSIGNNA
+467 ITSIGNNA
-475 FPGINYITINATKV
+475 FNGIDYITINATKV
-489 PSLGSSF
+489 PSVSGSLGQ
-496 ERNAVVLVPEEAL
+496 NTIVLVPEEAL

-527 IGTKLDYDVKTTAQD
+527 VGTKTDYDVKTTAQD
-542 NAPGLLQQLDKNNLN
+542 NAPGLLQQLDRNNLN

-575 FRNKMDNLHHLDLS
+575 FRNKMDNLHYLDLS
-589 DADIVANPYEYYEG
+589 DADIVANPYQYYQGNCTQDSILGEHSF
-603 CCSEDSVL
+603 SELD
-611 GANAFNGVKHLI
+611 KLI
-623 SIKIPKSI
+623 SVKMPNSVKQINAAFQNCKNLTSVVLPEKLNRLDDSFAGCSKLKNVKFKSCQSI
-631 KKIGDNAFNS
+631 IN
-641 CSVRDV
+641 
-647 IFQEKQNIEIEERA
+647 RA
-661 FNSSDIANINLPI
+661 FYDCSSLRSVTLPSNLTI
-674 GSKLGEW
+674 LDRD
-681 CFAWCNKIQNIILP
+681 CFWDSGLDSI
-695 EALEIIPD
+695 IIPNNVEEIGGSSFRGCSNLKYVSFPPSVKRINGFAFD
-703 NCFFQSSLSSVSI
+703 NC
-716 PSSVKIIKRNAFNEC
+716 A
-731 RLDSVSLPGL
+731 LDSVSLPGL
-741 TYIGDYAFAYNHNL
+741 TYIGSHAFSSNQNL

-762 TLEKID
+762 TLEKIE
-768 DGAFSGCNL
+768 DGAFSDCNL
-777 EKVYAYTVLPIS
+777 EKIYSYTVLPIS
-789 ISQGTFSNFSNI
+789 ISQNTFDNFSNI
-801 ALYVP
+801 SLYVP

-900 RFDISVSDNKW
+900 RFDISVSENKW

-1270 ASSNSDGI
+1270 ASSNSDGM

>member
-1 MLFCFILHGFAFDY
+1 MAQIYQSWMDMYGNTWKYDY
-15 TDENGVT
+15 YGEDPQTHLQTIKIVSVDFSDPDCLSYSGIPDSLDGYAVVALGPIFKDIPSLLDVT
-22 WTCSTTSE
+22 LP
-30 YDEETATYKDY
+30 K
-41 ATLTGASNYGAEV
+41 
-54 VVPEKVYDGETAY
+54 
-67 TVDKLYNTFQNS
+67 TVIELDQTFQNS
-79 TITKVT
+79 GLMNLENTEQVKTLQNGVFQNCNMDSISLPNCTSLGWDSNFRGCTNLKSAK
-85 LPKDSIIIDG
+85 LPKIQELTGNDFEGCTSLQSVELGNVTNIAGG
-95 AFESCSN
+95 AFEGCTSLQSVELGN
-102 LKEVINS
+102 VTSIGGN
-109 QYIKKCRN
+109 
-117 SAFEHTNLTTIDLSG
+117 AFN
-132 CKFVHGF
+132 
-139 NGCKNLESVILK
+139 
-151 VCKTIEKV
+151 
-159 SFQNCPKLKSL
+159 
-170 GETSSVT
+170 
-177 EIGDGAFGGCSSLQS
+177 GCSSLQS
-192 IDLQN
+192 
-197 CIFFSIATG
+197 
-206 YGGTFNGCT
+206 
-215 SLKTVILPKTLT
+215 V
-227 EIPVC
+227 E
-232 FFSGCSA
+232 
-239 LTSFDFSNITSIGRS
+239 
-254 AFEGTGLTSVVIPA
+254 
-268 SVKDIEDNTFKNCN
+268 
-282 NLKSVDL
+282 L
-289 GNINSIGESAF
+289 GNV
-300 EGTGLT
+300 T
-306 SVVIPASVKDIAGDA
+306 
-321 FKNCNNLKS
+321 
-330 VDLGNINSI
+330 
-339 GYSAFEGT
+339 
-347 GLTSVVIPASVRN
+347 
-360 IASNT
+360 
-365 FKNCNNL
+365 
-372 KSVDLGNI
+372 
-380 NSIGGNAFKNCNNL
+380 SIGGNAFNGCSSL
-394 KSVDLGNINTIG
+394 QYVDLKNVTSIEEY
-406 SSAFEGT
+406 AFNECT
-413 GLTNVVIPASVQ
+413 SLQN
-425 DIADNTF
+425 
-432 KNCNNLKSV
+432 V
-441 DLGNINTIGSSA
+441 DLNPNITNIGNQA
-453 FEGCNIDSI
+453 FSNCPFLTKIKNIDFPNC
-462 TIPAT
+462 T
-467 ISSIGNNA
+467 SIGDNVFIGLKNIKAVKLPQCKSIGQYA
-475 FPGINYITINATKV
+475 FSGCEQLKDISIPNIVSLGTYAFTGCQINQLTLPECIETLGYQNIPYIVINAT
-489 PSLGSSF
+489 
-496 ERNAVVLVPEEAL
+496 NVPELSSRFEDNTVISVPNEAL
-509 NAYKTADVWKD
+509 NAYKTADVWKENSN
-520 FAGQIFA
+520 QIFA
-527 IGTKLDYDVKTTAQD
+527 IGTQFDYDVKTTAQN
-542 NAPGLLQQLDKNNLN
+542 NAPGLLQQLDRNSLN
-557 NIVSLK
+557 SVVTLK
-563 VSGTINGYDIML
+563 ISGTINGYDIML

-603 CCSEDSVL
+603 YCTKDSVL
-611 GANAFNGVKHLI
+611 DNYSFSGLNKLI
-623 SIKIPKSI
+623 SIKLPKSL
-631 KKIGDNAFNS
+631 KETN
-641 CSVRDV
+641 
-647 IFQEKQNIEIEERA
+647 Q
-661 FNSSDIANINLPI
+661 
-674 GSKLGEW
+674 
-681 CFAWCNKIQNIILP
+681 
-695 EALEIIPD
+695 
-703 NCFFQSSLSSVSI
+703 
-716 PSSVKIIKRNAFNEC
+716 AFNEC
-731 RLDSVSLPGL
+731 KYLKSVVLPDNIQNLGFETFARCSNLENVEFKKCKAIGDHAFERSSIKQLTLPAGLESIGENAFKDCASLASITLSDGLKEIKMQAFENCRSLKSIAIPNGVETIEPRTFAECKSLKSISLPPSLKRIEETGILHCDSLESISLPGI
-741 TYIGDYAFAYNHNL
+741 TYIGGSAFDGCFGL
-755 KELRVPS
+755 KEIKLPS
-762 TLEKID
+762 TLEKIEAW
-768 DGAFSGCNL
+768 AFNATGI
-777 EKVYAYTVLPIS
+777 EKVYAYTVLPI
-789 ISQGTFSNFSNI
+789 NI
-801 ALYVP
+801 NQNAFWNYGSTALYVP

-900 RFDISVSDNKW
+900 RFDISVSENKW

-1270 ASSNSDGI
+1270 ASSNSDGM